1 MSEEVNLSEESN
13 NSENEANN
21 PENEA
26 NNSENEPL
34 DQKELLEDVAEI
46 RQMIHQQ
53 RFAECNPM
61 LFAIIKNCPNQQP
74 YIHRLVQ
81 GLLST
86 VIANLS
92 LFQRKKMSS
101 VMLGFLKQDAKA
113 IKEFEIP
120 ETTPETRAKLVSE
133 AISELDQFL
142 VDVEMDIRSELGV
155 FKDLKK
161 KGEEIDVK
169 EVKPTLEKF
178 VSREAMLFLNHD
190 LSKEEQDQASATLYQ
205 EWEECR
211 EKIFGRFVSS
221 GHWNDEERAE
231 VKDTIL
237 SPTVDSLTSQL
248 LVSAITL
255 SAATVFDMGK
265 FTLLYDIYRQTDD
278 DEVKVRA
285 LLGWLL
291 VSMNSSCYEQHPDF
305 LSFAEQLTE
314 DCKNDSDLLAEII
327 KAQKMLAVTVFSE
340 QKSIDYTNDIMSS
353 LSKRF
358 LGDLKNKVADLLE
371 ADEDMRNIF
380 GVEDDEETSD
390 EESPIR
396 SVDINTDEDGDPALN
411 VGVDSP
417 LSMDEMMDKGIDILL
432 PQFKMLRDQTEF
444 FTHLYNWFMPFYLKN
459 PHITEAL
466 GFVDEKRKFCKAFCS
481 TARSCPADAYSLA
494 NLIVSHPNEIPEN
507 IVDCYDDPEDEED
520 GSKPADEEEIV
531 NEFFKE
537 PEEHRAKR
545 IRINYIRN
553 LLRFSKFYKE
563 KDELF
568 TILDELD
575 DDKPAYA
582 VLAGPLFQDE
592 FFDKYRMA
600 IARYSFRREFPDMVD
615 VMLEG
620 VPCDTLEM
628 HFMKG
633 WVCMQ
638 KEDDHSLR
646 MAVDHFKEMLKM
658 QPDMKPVY
666 LQLGICY
673 RKLCQVD
680 EYLENFDKLMEF
692 KDSFSEEEL
701 FELKLEKLKF
711 IVMNNRLEEA
721 MPLAYELDYTHP
733 ESQMAG
739 ALLTQLLIKI
749 GGEHTEGNF
758 QKAHQRLDEYF
769 AEVNELFGSFEK
781 MKKSGK
787 DPKNMMMQA
796 MDLFFKMMKNDKA
809 AEAYNNYSLGLL
821 ALIEHQPKK
830 AVGPFFRAYAYY
842 EDKDQDVFFEVLR
855 EDYKWLKNYGCSFT
869 DIMIIYNQVVAEH
882 QQSQEE
888 LKKYADKSE

>member
-13 NSENEANN
+13 N
-21 PENEA
+21 PEEV
-26 NNSENEPL
+26 L
-34 DQKELLEDVAEI
+34 DQDELLEKIDEM
-46 RQMIHQQ
+46 RQLIHQQ
-53 RFAECNPM
+53 RFSECKPM
-61 LFAIIKNCPNQQP
+61 LVEVFTPFSSNKQYINRLLQSLLTSLFANM
-74 YIHRLVQ
+74 
-81 GLLST
+81 
-86 VIANLS
+86 S
-92 LFQRKKMSS
+92 LFQRKKIPDG
-101 VMLGFLKQDAKA
+101 VFGFPLQH
-113 IKEFEIP
+113 IKSFEELDIP
-120 ETTPETRAKLVSE
+120 EMTPETRAKYISS
-133 AISELDQFL
+133 AISGLDQL
-142 VDVEMDIRSELGV
+142 LEDIEMDIRSDQGV

-161 KGEEIDVK
+161 QGEAIDIK
-169 EVKPTLEKF
+169 EVKSTLEKF

-190 LSKEEQDQASATLYQ
+190 LSKEEQDQASARLYQ
-205 EWEECR
+205 EWEEYR

-221 GHWNDEERAE
+221 GHWTDEECAA

-291 VSMNSSCYEQHPDF
+291 VSTNCGYYEQQPDF
-305 LSFAEQLTE
+305 RSFAEQLTE
-314 DCKNDSDLLAEII
+314 DCKNDQDLLADII

-358 LGDLKNKVADLLE
+358 LGDLKNKVADLLD
-371 ADEDMRNIF
+371 ADEDMRNLFEID
-380 GVEDDEETSD
+380 EDEETLE

-396 SVDINTDEDGDPALN
+396 SVDINTDEDGVDNLN

-432 PQFKMLRDQTEF
+432 PQFKMLRDQTDF

-459 PHITEAL
+459 PHVTEAL

-494 NLIVSHPNEIPEN
+494 NLIISHPNEIPEN
-507 IVDCYDDPEDEED
+507 IVDCYDDPEDEGD
-520 GSKPADEEEIV
+520 GSEPADEEEIV

-537 PEEHRAKR
+537 PGEHRAKR

-553 LLRFSKFYKE
+553 LLRFSKFYKG

-600 IARYSFRREFPDMVD
+600 IARYSFRREFPDLVE

-646 MAVDHFKEMLKM
+646 MAVSHFKEMLKM
-658 QPDMKPVY
+658 QPDMKQVY

-673 RKLCQVD
+673 RNLIQVD

-701 FELKLEKLKF
+701 FELKLDKLKF
-711 IVMNNRLEEA
+711 IVMNNRFEEA

-733 ESQMAG
+733 ENQMAG

-749 GGEHTEGNF
+749 GGEHAEENF

-781 MKKSGK
+781 MKKEGK
-787 DPKNMMMQA
+787 DTKNMMMQA
-796 MDLFFKMMKNDKA
+796 MDLFFKMMKNDKL
-809 AEAYNNYSLGLL
+809 AEAYNNYSQGLL

-830 AVGPFFRAYAYY
+830 ALEPFFRAYAYY
-842 EDKDQDVFFEVLR
+842 VEKDENVFFEALK
-855 EDYKWLKNYGCSFT
+855 EDYKWLKNYGCSYT
-869 DIMIIYNQVVAEH
+869 DLMIIYNQVVAEH
-882 QQSQEE
+882 QQTEDE

>member
-13 NSENEANN
+13 N
-21 PENEA
+21 PEEV
-26 NNSENEPL
+26 L
-34 DQKELLEDVAEI
+34 DQDELLEKIDEM
-46 RQMIHQQ
+46 RQLIHQQ
-53 RFAECNPM
+53 RFTECKPLLVAVFTPLPSN
-61 LFAIIKNCPNQQP
+61 KQYVN
-74 YIHRLVQ
+74 RLLQ
-81 GLLST
+81 SLLT
-86 VIANLS
+86 ALAANMS
-92 LFQRKKMSS
+92 LFQRKKIPDG
-101 VMLGFLKQDAKA
+101 VFGFPLQH
-113 IKEFEIP
+113 IKSFEELDIP
-120 ETTPETRAKLVSE
+120 EMTPETRAKYISS
-133 AISELDQFL
+133 AISGLDQL
-142 VDVEMDIRSELGV
+142 LEDIEMDIRSDQGV

-161 KGEEIDVK
+161 QGEAIDIK

-190 LSKEEQDQASATLYQ
+190 LSKEEQDQASARLYQ
-205 EWEECR
+205 EWEEYR

-221 GHWNDEERAE
+221 GYWNDEERAV

-291 VSMNSSCYEQHPDF
+291 VSMNSSYCEQHPDF
-305 LSFAEQLTE
+305 RSFAEQLTE
-314 DCKNDSDLLAEII
+314 DCKNDQDLLADII

-358 LGDLKNKVADLLE
+358 LGDLKNKVADLLD
-371 ADEDMRNIF
+371 ADEDMRNLFEID
-380 GVEDDEETSD
+380 EDEDISE

-396 SVDINTDEDGDPALN
+396 SVDINTDEDGGDNLN
-411 VGVDSP
+411 VDVDSP

-432 PQFKMLRDQTEF
+432 PQFKMLRDQTDF

-459 PHITEAL
+459 PHVTEAL

-494 NLIVSHPNEIPEN
+494 NLIISHPNEIPEN
-507 IVDCYDDPEDEED
+507 IVDCYDDPEDEGD
-520 GSKPADEEEIV
+520 GSEPADEEEIV

-537 PEEHRAKR
+537 PGEHRAKR

-553 LLRFSKFYKE
+553 LLRFSKFYKG

-600 IARYSFRREFPDMVD
+600 IARYSFRREFPDMVE

-620 VPCDTLEM
+620 VLCDTLEM

-646 MAVDHFKEMLKM
+646 MAVSHFKEMLKM
-658 QPDMKPVY
+658 QPDMKQVY

-673 RKLCQVD
+673 RNLIQVD

-701 FELKLEKLKF
+701 FELKLDKLKF
-711 IVMNNRLEEA
+711 IVMNNRFEEA

-733 ESQMAG
+733 ENQMAG

-749 GGEHTEGNF
+749 GGEHAEENF

-781 MKKSGK
+781 MKKEGK
-787 DPKNMMMQA
+787 DTKNMMMQA
-796 MDLFFKMMKNDKA
+796 MDLFFKMMKNDKL
-809 AEAYNNYSLGLL
+809 AEAYNNYSQGLL

-830 AVGPFFRAYAYY
+830 AMGPFFRAYAYY
-842 EDKDQDVFFEVLR
+842 VEKDENVFFEALK
-855 EDYKWLKNYGCSFT
+855 EDYKWLKNYGCSYT
-869 DIMIIYNQVVAEH
+869 DLMIIYNQVVAEH
-882 QQSQEE
+882 QKSQEE

>member
-13 NSENEANN
+13 NPENEANN
-21 PENEA
+21 PEEV
-26 NNSENEPL
+26 L

-53 RFAECNPM
+53 RFAECNSM

-120 ETTPETRAKLVSE
+120 ETTPETREKLVSE

-142 VDVEMDIRSELGV
+142 VDVEMDIRSELGI

-161 KGEEIDVK
+161 QGEEIDIK

-221 GHWNDEERAE
+221 GYWNDEERDA

-340 QKSIDYTNDIMSS
+340 QKSIDYTNDIMAS
-353 LSKRF
+353 LSNRF
-358 LGDLKNKVADLLE
+358 LGNLKNKVADLLE

-380 GVEDDEETSD
+380 GVEDDEETSE

-466 GFVDEKRKFCKAFCS
+466 GFVEEKRKFCKAFCS

-507 IVDCYDDPEDEED
+507 IVDCYDDPEDEGD
-520 GSKPADEEEIV
+520 GSETADEEEIV

-711 IVMNNRLEEA
+711 IIMNNRLEEA

-749 GGEHTEGNF
+749 GGEHAEENF

-869 DIMIIYNQVVAEH
+869 DIMIIYNQIVAEH

>member
-13 NSENEANN
+13 N
-21 PENEA
+21 PEEDV
-26 NNSENEPL
+26 L
-34 DQKELLEDVAEI
+34 DQDFLLEKVDEM
-46 RQMIHQQ
+46 RDLIHQQ
-53 RFAECNPM
+53 RFTECKPK
-61 LFAIIKNCPNQQP
+61 LVAIFENCPNHKQ
-74 YIHRLVQ
+74 YMRRLMH
-81 GLLST
+81 GLLKT
-86 VIANLS
+86 VLANMS
-92 LFQRKKMSS
+92 LLQCKKLPDD
-101 VMLGFLKQDAKA
+101 MLGFLKLYVKPSEELD
-113 IKEFEIP
+113 IP
-120 ETTPETRAKLVSE
+120 EMTPEARTKFVFGAV
-133 AISELDQFL
+133 SELDQLL
-142 VDVEMDIRSELGV
+142 VDIEMDIRSDQGI

-161 KGEEIDVK
+161 QGEAIDIK

-190 LSKEEQDQASATLYQ
+190 LSKEEQDQASARLYQ
-205 EWEECR
+205 EWEEYR
-211 EKIFGRFVSS
+211 EKIFDRFVSS
-221 GHWNDEERAE
+221 GYWNNEERAV

-265 FTLLYDIYRQTDD
+265 FTLLYDIYRLADD

-291 VSMNSSCYEQHPDF
+291 VSTNCGSYEQQPDF
-305 LSFAEQLTE
+305 RSFAEQLTE
-314 DCKNDSDLLAEII
+314 DCKNDPDLLAEII

-340 QKSIDYTNDIMSS
+340 QKSIDYTNDIMAS

-358 LGDLKNKVADLLE
+358 LDDLRDKVADLLE

-380 GVEDDEETSD
+380 GIEDDEETS

-396 SVDINTDEDGDPALN
+396 SDDTNTDEDRIPNLDA
-411 VGVDSP
+411 DIESP

-520 GSKPADEEEIV
+520 GTESADEEEIV
-531 NEFFKE
+531 KEFFNE

-553 LLRFSKFYKE
+553 LMRFSKFYTA
-563 KDELF
+563 KDEIF
-568 TILDELD
+568 NIFDELD

-600 IARYSFRREFPDMVD
+600 IARYSFRREFPDLVE

-638 KEDDHSLR
+638 KGDNHSLR
-646 MAVDHFKEMLKM
+646 MAVDHFKKMLKIK
-658 QPDMKPVY
+658 PDMKQVY
-666 LQLGICY
+666 LQLGTCY
-673 RKLCQVD
+673 RNLIQVD

-701 FELKLEKLKF
+701 FELKLDKLKF
-711 IVMNNRLEEA
+711 IVMNNRFEEA

-733 ESQMAG
+733 ENQMAG

-749 GGEHTEGNF
+749 GGEHAEENF

-781 MKKSGK
+781 MKKAGK
-787 DPKNMMMQA
+787 DTKNMMMQA
-796 MDLFFKMMKNDKA
+796 MDLFFKMMKNDKL

-830 AVGPFFRAYAYY
+830 AMGPFFRVYAYY
-842 EDKDQDVFFEVLR
+842 VEKDENVFFEALK
-855 EDYKWLKNYGCSFT
+855 EDYKWLKNYGCSYT
-869 DIMIIYNQVVAEH
+869 DLMIIYNQVVAEH
-882 QQSQEE
+882 QKSQEE
-888 LKKYADKSE
+888 IKKYADKSE

>member
-13 NSENEANN
+13 N
-21 PENEA
+21 PEEVLA
-26 NNSENEPL
+26 
-34 DQKELLEDVAEI
+34 QKELLEDVVEI

-61 LFAIIKNCPNQQP
+61 LFAIIKNSPNHQP

-86 VIANLS
+86 VIASLS
-92 LFQRKKMSS
+92 LFQRKKISTE
-101 VMLGFLKQDAKA
+101 MLGFLELDAKA
-113 IKEFEIP
+113 VKEFKIP
-120 ETTPETRAKLVSE
+120 ETTPEGRAKLVSD

-142 VDVEMDIRSELGV
+142 VDIEMDIRSEQGI

-161 KGEEIDVK
+161 QGEAIDIK

-190 LSKEEQDQASATLYQ
+190 LSKEEQDQASARLYL
-205 EWEECR
+205 EWEEYR
-211 EKIFGRFVSS
+211 EKIFDRFVTA
-221 GHWNDEERAE
+221 GYWNDEERAV

-255 SAATVFDMGK
+255 SATTVFDMGK
-265 FTLLYDIYRQTDD
+265 FTLLYDIYRLADD

-291 VSMNSSCYEQHPDF
+291 VSTNCGCYEQHPDF
-305 LSFAEQLTE
+305 RSFAEQLTE
-314 DCKNDSDLLAEII
+314 DCKNDPDLLAEII

-340 QKSIDYTNDIMSS
+340 QKSIDYTNDIMAS

-358 LGDLKNKVADLLE
+358 LGDLKDKVADLLE

-380 GVEDDEETSD
+380 EIDEDEETS

-396 SVDINTDEDGDPALN
+396 SVDINTDEDGIDNLDA
-411 VGVDSP
+411 DIESP

-520 GSKPADEEEIV
+520 GSVSADEEEIV
-531 NEFFKE
+531 KEFFNE

-568 TILDELD
+568 NILDELD

-600 IARYSFRREFPDMVD
+600 IARYSFRREFPDLVE

-633 WVCMQ
+633 WVGMQ
-638 KEDDHSLR
+638 KGDNHGLC
-646 MAVDHFKEMLKM
+646 MAVDHFKKMLKIK
-658 QPDMKPVY
+658 PDMKQVY

-673 RKLCQVD
+673 RNLIQMD

-701 FELKLEKLKF
+701 FELKLDKLKF
-711 IVMNNRLEEA
+711 IVMNNRFEEA

-733 ESQMAG
+733 ENQMAG

-749 GGEHTEGNF
+749 GGEHAEENF

-781 MKKSGK
+781 MKKEGK
-787 DPKNMMMQA
+787 DTKNMMMQA
-796 MDLFFKMMKNDKA
+796 MDLFFKMMKNDKL

-830 AVGPFFRAYAYY
+830 AMGPFFRAYAYY
-842 EDKDQDVFFEVLR
+842 VEKDENVFFEALK
-855 EDYKWLKNYGCSFT
+855 EDYKWLKSYGCSYT
-869 DIMIIYNQVVAEH
+869 DLMIIYNQVVAEH
-882 QQSQEE
+882 QKSQEE
-888 LKKYADKSE
+888 IKKYADKSE

>member
-13 NSENEANN
+13 N
-21 PENEA
+21 PEEVLA
-26 NNSENEPL
+26 
-34 DQKELLEDVAEI
+34 QKELLEDVVEI

-61 LFAIIKNCPNQQP
+61 LFAIIKNSPNHLP

-86 VIANLS
+86 VIASLS
-92 LFQRKKMSS
+92 LFQRKKMSTE
-101 VMLGFLKQDAKA
+101 MLDFLKLDAKA
-113 IKEFEIP
+113 IKEFKIP
-120 ETTPETRAKLVSE
+120 ETTPEARAKLVSE

-142 VDVEMDIRSELGV
+142 VDIEMDIRSEQGI

-161 KGEEIDVK
+161 QGEAIDIK

-190 LSKEEQDQASATLYQ
+190 LSKEEQDQASVRLYQ
-205 EWEECR
+205 EWEEYR
-211 EKIFGRFVSS
+211 EKIFDRFVSS
-221 GHWNDEERAE
+221 GYWNDEERAA

-265 FTLLYDIYRQTDD
+265 FTLLYDIYRLADD

-291 VSMNSSCYEQHPDF
+291 VSTNCGCYEQHPDF
-305 LSFAEQLTE
+305 RSFAEQLTE

-340 QKSIDYTNDIMSS
+340 QKSIDYTNDIMAS

-358 LGDLKNKVADLLE
+358 LGDLKDKVADLLE

-380 GVEDDEETSD
+380 GIDEDEDTS

-396 SVDINTDEDGDPALN
+396 SVDINTDEDGIPNLD
-411 VGVDSP
+411 VDMDSP

-507 IVDCYDDPEDEED
+507 IVDCYDDPEDEGD
-520 GSKPADEEEIV
+520 GSEPADEEEIV

-537 PEEHRAKR
+537 PGEHRAKR

-553 LLRFSKFYKE
+553 LLRFSKFYTA
-563 KDELF
+563 KDEIF
-568 TILDELD
+568 NILDELD

-600 IARYSFRREFPDMVD
+600 IARYSFRREFPDLVE

-638 KEDDHSLR
+638 KGDNHCLC
-646 MAVDHFKEMLKM
+646 MAVDHFKKMLKIK
-658 QPDMKPVY
+658 PDMKQVY

-673 RKLCQVD
+673 RNLIQVD

-701 FELKLEKLKF
+701 FELKLDKLKF
-711 IVMNNRLEEA
+711 IVMNNRFEEA

-733 ESQMAG
+733 ENQMAG

-749 GGEHTEGNF
+749 GGEHAEENF

-781 MKKSGK
+781 MKKEGK
-787 DPKNMMMQA
+787 DTKNMMMQA
-796 MDLFFKMMKNDKA
+796 MDLFFKMMKNDKL

-830 AVGPFFRAYAYY
+830 AMGPFFRAYAYY
-842 EDKDQDVFFEVLR
+842 VEKDENVFFEALK
-855 EDYKWLKNYGCSFT
+855 EDYKWLKNYGCSYT
-869 DIMIIYNQVVAEH
+869 DLMIIYNQVVAEH
-882 QQSQEE
+882 QKSQEE
-888 LKKYADKSE
+888 IKKYADKSE

>member
-13 NSENEANN
+13 SQEEV
-21 PENEA
+21 
-26 NNSENEPL
+26 L
-34 DQKELLEDVAEI
+34 DQDFLLEKVDEM
-46 RQMIHQQ
+46 RDLIHQQ
-53 RFAECNPM
+53 RFAECKPM
-61 LFAIIKNCPNQQP
+61 LVAIFENCPNHKQ
-74 YIHRLVQ
+74 YMRRLMH
-81 GLLST
+81 GLLTT
-86 VIANLS
+86 VLANMS
-92 LFQRKKMSS
+92 LLQRKKLPDD
-101 VMLGFLKQDAKA
+101 MLGILKQYVKPSEELD
-113 IKEFEIP
+113 IP
-120 ETTPETRAKLVSE
+120 EMTPEARTKFVFGAV
-133 AISELDQFL
+133 SELDQL
-142 VDVEMDIRSELGV
+142 LEDIEMDIRSEQGI

-161 KGEEIDVK
+161 QGEAIDIK

-190 LSKEEQDQASATLYQ
+190 LSKEEQDQASARLYQ
-205 EWEECR
+205 EWEEYR
-211 EKIFGRFVSS
+211 EKIFDRFVTA
-221 GHWNDEERAE
+221 GYWNDEERAV

-265 FTLLYDIYRQTDD
+265 FTLLYDIYRLADD

-291 VSMNSSCYEQHPDF
+291 VSTNCGCYEQQPDF
-305 LSFAEQLTE
+305 RSFAEQLTE

-358 LGDLKNKVADLLE
+358 LGDLKNKVADLLD
-371 ADEDMRNIF
+371 ADEDMRNLFEID
-380 GVEDDEETSD
+380 EDEEISE

-396 SVDINTDEDGDPALN
+396 SVDINTDEDGVDNLN
-411 VGVDSP
+411 VDVDSP

-432 PQFKMLRDQTEF
+432 PQFKMLRDQTDF

-494 NLIVSHPNEIPEN
+494 NLIISHPNEIPEN
-507 IVDCYDDPEDEED
+507 IVDCYDDPEDEGD
-520 GSKPADEEEIV
+520 GSEPADEEEIV

-537 PEEHRAKR
+537 PGEHRAKR

-600 IARYSFRREFPDMVD
+600 IARYSFRREFPDLVE

-646 MAVDHFKEMLKM
+646 MAVDHFKKMLKIK
-658 QPDMKPVY
+658 PDMKQVY

-673 RKLCQVD
+673 RNLIQVD

-701 FELKLEKLKF
+701 FELKLDKLKF
-711 IVMNNRLEEA
+711 IVMNNRFEEA

-733 ESQMAG
+733 ENQMAG

-749 GGEHTEGNF
+749 GGEHAEENF

-769 AEVNELFGSFEK
+769 AEVNELFGSFDK

-787 DPKNMMMQA
+787 DTKNMMMQA
-796 MDLFFKMMKNDKA
+796 MDLFFKMMKNDKL

-830 AVGPFFRAYAYY
+830 AMGPFFRAYAYY
-842 EDKDQDVFFEVLR
+842 VEKDENVFFEALK
-855 EDYKWLKNYGCSFT
+855 EDYKWLKNYGCSYT
-869 DIMIIYNQVVAEH
+869 DLMIIYNQVVAEH
-882 QQSQEE
+882 QQTEDE

>member
-13 NSENEANN
+13 N
-21 PENEA
+21 PEEVLA
-26 NNSENEPL
+26 
-34 DQKELLEDVAEI
+34 QKELLEDVVEI

-61 LFAIIKNCPNQQP
+61 LFAIIKNSPNHQP

-86 VIANLS
+86 VIASLS
-92 LFQRKKMSS
+92 LFQRKKISTE
-101 VMLGFLKQDAKA
+101 MLGFLKLDAKA
-113 IKEFEIP
+113 VKEFKIP
-120 ETTPETRAKLVSE
+120 ETTPEGRAKLVSE

-142 VDVEMDIRSELGV
+142 VDIEMDIRSEQGI

-161 KGEEIDVK
+161 QGEAIDIK

-190 LSKEEQDQASATLYQ
+190 LSKEEQDQASARLYQ
-205 EWEECR
+205 EWEEYR
-211 EKIFGRFVSS
+211 EKIFDRFVSS
-221 GHWNDEERAE
+221 GYWNDEERAV

-265 FTLLYDIYRQTDD
+265 FTLLYDIYRLADD

-291 VSMNSSCYEQHPDF
+291 VSTNCGCYEQQPDF
-305 LSFAEQLTE
+305 RSFAEQLTE

-340 QKSIDYTNDIMSS
+340 QKSIDYTNDIMAS

-358 LGDLKNKVADLLE
+358 LGDLKDKVANLLE
-371 ADEDMRNIF
+371 ADEDMQNIF
-380 GVEDDEETSD
+380 GIEDDEETS

-396 SVDINTDEDGDPALN
+396 SVDINTDEDGIPNLD
-411 VGVDSP
+411 VDMDSP

-432 PQFKMLRDQTEF
+432 PQFKMLRDQTDF

-507 IVDCYDDPEDEED
+507 IVDCYDDPEDEGD
-520 GSKPADEEEIV
+520 GSEPADEEEIV

-537 PEEHRAKR
+537 PGEHRAKR

-553 LLRFSKFYKE
+553 LLRFSKFYTA
-563 KDELF
+563 KDEIF
-568 TILDELD
+568 NILDELD

-600 IARYSFRREFPDMVD
+600 IARYSFRREFPDLVE

-638 KEDDHSLR
+638 KGDNHSLC
-646 MAVDHFKEMLKM
+646 MAVDHFKKMLKIK
-658 QPDMKPVY
+658 PDMKQVY

-673 RKLCQVD
+673 RNLIQVD

-701 FELKLEKLKF
+701 FELKLDKLKF
-711 IVMNNRLEEA
+711 IVMNNRFEEA

-733 ESQMAG
+733 ENQMAG

-749 GGEHTEGNF
+749 GGEHAEENF

-769 AEVNELFGSFEK
+769 AEANELFGSFEK
-781 MKKSGK
+781 MKKEGK
-787 DPKNMMMQA
+787 DTKNMMMQA
-796 MDLFFKMMKNDKA
+796 MDLFFKMMKNDKL

-830 AVGPFFRAYAYY
+830 AMGPFFRAYAYY
-842 EDKDQDVFFEVLR
+842 VEKDENVFFEALK
-855 EDYKWLKNYGCSFT
+855 EDYKWLKNYGCSYT
-869 DIMIIYNQVVAEH
+869 DLMIIYNQVVAEH
-882 QQSQEE
+882 QKSQEE
-888 LKKYADKSE
+888 IKKYADKSE

>member
-13 NSENEANN
+13 N
-21 PENEA
+21 PEEV
-26 NNSENEPL
+26 L
-34 DQKELLEDVAEI
+34 DQDELLEKIDEM
-46 RQMIHQQ
+46 RQLIHQQ
-53 RFAECNPM
+53 RFTECKPLLVAVFTPLPSN
-61 LFAIIKNCPNQQP
+61 KQYVN
-74 YIHRLVQ
+74 RLLQ
-81 GLLST
+81 SLLT
-86 VIANLS
+86 ALAANMS
-92 LFQRKKMSS
+92 LFQRKKIPDG
-101 VMLGFLKQDAKA
+101 VFGFPLQH
-113 IKEFEIP
+113 IKSFEELDIP
-120 ETTPETRAKLVSE
+120 ETTPETRATLVSE

-142 VDVEMDIRSELGV
+142 VDIEMDIRSDQGV

-161 KGEEIDVK
+161 QGEAIDIK

-190 LSKEEQDQASATLYQ
+190 LSKEEQDQASARLYQ
-205 EWEECR
+205 EWEEYR

-221 GHWNDEERAE
+221 GHWTDEECAA

-291 VSMNSSCYEQHPDF
+291 VSMNSSYCEQHPDF
-305 LSFAEQLTE
+305 RSFAEQLTE
-314 DCKNDSDLLAEII
+314 DCKNDSDLLADII

-358 LGDLKNKVADLLE
+358 LGDLKNKVADLLD
-371 ADEDMRNIF
+371 ADEDMRNLFEID
-380 GVEDDEETSD
+380 EDEETSE

-396 SVDINTDEDGDPALN
+396 SVDINTDEDGVDNLN

-432 PQFKMLRDQTEF
+432 PQFKMLRDQTDF

-459 PHITEAL
+459 PHVTEAL

-494 NLIVSHPNEIPEN
+494 NLIISHPNEIPEN
-507 IVDCYDDPEDEED
+507 IVDCYDDPEDEGD
-520 GSKPADEEEIV
+520 GSEPADEEEIV

-537 PEEHRAKR
+537 PGEHRAKR

-553 LLRFSKFYKE
+553 LLRFSKFYKG

-600 IARYSFRREFPDMVD
+600 IARYSFRREFPDMVE

-646 MAVDHFKEMLKM
+646 MAVSHFKEMLKM
-658 QPDMKPVY
+658 QPDMKQVY

-673 RKLCQVD
+673 RNLIQVD

-701 FELKLEKLKF
+701 FELKLDKLKF
-711 IVMNNRLEEA
+711 IVMNNRFEEA

-733 ESQMAG
+733 ENQMAG

-749 GGEHTEGNF
+749 GGEHAEENF

-769 AEVNELFGSFEK
+769 AEANELFGSFEK
-781 MKKSGK
+781 MKKEGK
-787 DPKNMMMQA
+787 DTKNMMMQA

-830 AVGPFFRAYAYY
+830 ALEPFFRAYAYY
-842 EDKDQDVFFEVLR
+842 VEKDENVFFEALK
-855 EDYKWLKNYGCSFT
+855 EDYKWLKNYGCSYT
-869 DIMIIYNQVVAEH
+869 DLMIIYNQVVAEH
-882 QQSQEE
+882 QQTEDE

>member
-13 NSENEANN
+13 N
-21 PENEA
+21 PEKI
-26 NNSENEPL
+26 L
-34 DQKELLEDVAEI
+34 DQDELLEKIDEMRELI
-46 RQMIHQQ
+46 QQQ
-53 RFAECNPM
+53 RFTECKPLLVAVITPLPSN
-61 LFAIIKNCPNQQP
+61 KP
-74 YIHRLVQ
+74 YVNRLLQSFLTALV
-81 GLLST
+81 
-86 VIANLS
+86 ANMS
-92 LFQRKKMSS
+92 LFQRKKIPDG
-101 VMLGFLKQDAKA
+101 VFGFPIQHNKS
-113 IKEFEIP
+113 FEELDIP
-120 ETTPETRAKLVSE
+120 EMTPETRAKYISSV
-133 AISELDQFL
+133 ISELDQL
-142 VDVEMDIRSELGV
+142 LEDIEMDIRSEQGI

-161 KGEEIDVK
+161 QGEAIDIK

-190 LSKEEQDQASATLYQ
+190 LSKEEQDQASARLYQ
-205 EWEECR
+205 EWEEYR
-211 EKIFGRFVSS
+211 EKIFDRFVSS
-221 GHWNDEERAE
+221 GYWNDEERAV

-265 FTLLYDIYRQTDD
+265 FTLLYDIYRLADD

-291 VSMNSSCYEQHPDF
+291 VSTNCGCYEQQPDF
-305 LSFAEQLTE
+305 RSFAEQLTE

-340 QKSIDYTNDIMSS
+340 QKSIDYTNDIMAS

-358 LGDLKNKVADLLE
+358 LGDLKDKVANLLE
-371 ADEDMRNIF
+371 ADEDMQNIF
-380 GVEDDEETSD
+380 GIEDDEETS

-396 SVDINTDEDGDPALN
+396 SVDINTDEDGIPNLD
-411 VGVDSP
+411 VDMDSP

-459 PHITEAL
+459 PHVTEAL

-507 IVDCYDDPEDEED
+507 IVDCYDDPEDEGD
-520 GSKPADEEEIV
+520 GSEPADEEEIV

-537 PEEHRAKR
+537 PGEHRAKR

-553 LLRFSKFYKE
+553 LLRFSKFYTA
-563 KDELF
+563 KDEIF
-568 TILDELD
+568 NILDELD

-600 IARYSFRREFPDMVD
+600 IARYSFRREFPDLVE

-638 KEDDHSLR
+638 KGDDHSLC
-646 MAVDHFKEMLKM
+646 MAVDHFKKMLKIK
-658 QPDMKPVY
+658 PDMKQVY

-673 RKLCQVD
+673 RNLIQVD

-701 FELKLEKLKF
+701 FKLKLDKLKF
-711 IVMNNRLEEA
+711 IVMNNRFEEA

-733 ESQMAG
+733 ENQMAG

-749 GGEHTEGNF
+749 GGEHAEENF

-769 AEVNELFGSFEK
+769 AEANELFGSFEK
-781 MKKSGK
+781 MKKEGK
-787 DPKNMMMQA
+787 DTKNMMMQA

-830 AVGPFFRAYAYY
+830 AMGPFFRAYAYY
-842 EDKDQDVFFEVLR
+842 VEKDENVFFEALK
-855 EDYKWLKNYGCSFT
+855 EDYKWLKDYGCSYT
-869 DIMIIYNQVVAEH
+869 DLMIIYNQVVAEH
-882 QQSQEE
+882 QKSQEE
-888 LKKYADKSE
+888 IKKYADKSE

>member
-13 NSENEANN
+13 N
-21 PENEA
+21 PEEVLA
-26 NNSENEPL
+26 
-34 DQKELLEDVAEI
+34 QKELLEDVVEI

-61 LFAIIKNCPNQQP
+61 LFAIIKNSPDHLP

-86 VIANLS
+86 VIASLS
-92 LFQRKKMSS
+92 LFQRKKMSTE
-101 VMLGFLKQDAKA
+101 MLDFLKLDAKA
-113 IKEFEIP
+113 IKEFKIP
-120 ETTPETRAKLVSE
+120 ETTPEARAKLVSE

-142 VDVEMDIRSELGV
+142 VDIEMDIRSEQGI

-161 KGEEIDVK
+161 QGEAIDIK

-190 LSKEEQDQASATLYQ
+190 LSKEEQDQASARLYQ
-205 EWEECR
+205 EWEEYR
-211 EKIFGRFVSS
+211 EKIFDRFVSS
-221 GHWNDEERAE
+221 GYWNDEERAV

-265 FTLLYDIYRQTDD
+265 FTLLFDIYRQADD

-291 VSMNSSCYEQHPDF
+291 VSTNCGCYEQQPDF
-305 LSFAEQLTE
+305 RSFAEQLTE

-340 QKSIDYTNDIMSS
+340 QKSIDYTNDIMAS

-358 LGDLKNKVADLLE
+358 LGDLKDKVADLLE

-380 GVEDDEETSD
+380 EIDEDEETS

-396 SVDINTDEDGDPALN
+396 SVDINTDEDGIDNLDA
-411 VGVDSP
+411 DIESP

-507 IVDCYDDPEDEED
+507 IVDCYDDPEDEGD
-520 GSKPADEEEIV
+520 GSETADEEEIV

-646 MAVDHFKEMLKM
+646 MAVDHFKKMLKM
-658 QPDMKPVY
+658 QPGMKPVY

-749 GGEHTEGNF
+749 GGEHAEENF

-769 AEVNELFGSFEK
+769 AEMNELFGSFEK

-869 DIMIIYNQVVAEH
+869 DIMIIYNQIVAEH

>member
-13 NSENEANN
+13 N
-21 PENEA
+21 PEEDV
-26 NNSENEPL
+26 L
-34 DQKELLEDVAEI
+34 DQDFLLEKVDEM
-46 RQMIHQQ
+46 RDLIHQQ
-53 RFAECNPM
+53 RFTECKPI
-61 LFAIIKNCPNQQP
+61 LVAIFENCPNHKQ
-74 YIHRLVQ
+74 YMRRLMH
-81 GLLST
+81 GLLKT
-86 VIANLS
+86 VLANMS
-92 LFQRKKMSS
+92 LLQCKKLPDD
-101 VMLGFLKQDAKA
+101 MLGFLKQYVKPSEELD
-113 IKEFEIP
+113 IP
-120 ETTPETRAKLVSE
+120 EMTPEARTKFVFGAV
-133 AISELDQFL
+133 SELDQLL
-142 VDVEMDIRSELGV
+142 VDIEMDIRSDQGI

-161 KGEEIDVK
+161 QGEAIDIK

-190 LSKEEQDQASATLYQ
+190 LSKEEQDQASARLYQ
-205 EWEECR
+205 EWEEYR
-211 EKIFGRFVSS
+211 EKIFDRFVSS
-221 GHWNDEERAE
+221 GYWNNEERAV

-265 FTLLYDIYRQTDD
+265 FTLLYDIYRLADD

-291 VSMNSSCYEQHPDF
+291 VSTNCGSYEQQPDF
-305 LSFAEQLTE
+305 RSFADQLTE
-314 DCKNDSDLLAEII
+314 DCKNDPDLLAEII

-340 QKSIDYTNDIMSS
+340 QKSIDYTNDIMAS

-358 LGDLKNKVADLLE
+358 LDDLRDKVADLLE

-380 GVEDDEETSD
+380 GIEDDEETS

-396 SVDINTDEDGDPALN
+396 SDDTNTDEDRIPNLDA
-411 VGVDSP
+411 DIESP

-494 NLIVSHPNEIPEN
+494 NLIVSHSNEIPEN

-520 GSKPADEEEIV
+520 GSESADEEEIV
-531 NEFFKE
+531 KEFFNE

-553 LLRFSKFYKE
+553 LMRFSKFYTA
-563 KDELF
+563 KDEIF
-568 TILDELD
+568 NIFDELD

-600 IARYSFRREFPDMVD
+600 IARYSFRREFPDLVE

-638 KEDDHSLR
+638 KGDNHSLR
-646 MAVDHFKEMLKM
+646 MAVDYFKKMLKIK
-658 QPDMKPVY
+658 PDMKQVY
-666 LQLGICY
+666 LQLGTCY
-673 RKLCQVD
+673 RNLIQVD

-701 FELKLEKLKF
+701 FELKLDKLKF
-711 IVMNNRLEEA
+711 IVMNNRFEEA

-733 ESQMAG
+733 ENQMAG

-749 GGEHTEGNF
+749 GGEHAEENF

-781 MKKSGK
+781 MKKAGK
-787 DPKNMMMQA
+787 DTKNMMMQA
-796 MDLFFKMMKNDKA
+796 MDLFFKMMKNDKL

-830 AVGPFFRAYAYY
+830 AMGPFFRVYAYY
-842 EDKDQDVFFEVLR
+842 VEKDENVFFEALK
-855 EDYKWLKNYGCSFT
+855 EDYKWLKNYGCSYT
-869 DIMIIYNQVVAEH
+869 DLMIIYNQVVAEH
-882 QQSQEE
+882 QKSQEE
-888 LKKYADKSE
+888 IKKYADKSE

>member
-1 MSEEVNLSEESN
+1 MSEKVNLSEESN
-13 NSENEANN
+13 SQEEV
-21 PENEA
+21 
-26 NNSENEPL
+26 L
-34 DQKELLEDVAEI
+34 DQDELLEKIDEM
-46 RQMIHQQ
+46 RQLIHQQ
-53 RFAECNPM
+53 RFTECKPM
-61 LFAIIKNCPNQQP
+61 LVEVFTHFSSNKQYINRLMQSLLTSLFANM
-74 YIHRLVQ
+74 
-81 GLLST
+81 
-86 VIANLS
+86 S
-92 LFQRKKMSS
+92 LFQRKKIPDG
-101 VMLGFLKQDAKA
+101 VFGFPIQHNKS
-113 IKEFEIP
+113 FEELDIP
-120 ETTPETRAKLVSE
+120 EMTPETRAKY
-133 AISELDQFL
+133 ISSTISGLDQLL
-142 VDVEMDIRSELGV
+142 VDIEMDIRSDQGV

-161 KGEEIDVK
+161 LGEEIDIK
-169 EVKPTLEKF
+169 EVKSTLEKF

-190 LSKEEQDQASATLYQ
+190 LSKEEQDQASARLYQ

-221 GHWNDEERAE
+221 GYWNDEERAA

-291 VSMNSSCYEQHPDF
+291 VSTNCGCYEQHPDF
-305 LSFAEQLTE
+305 RSFAEQLTE

-358 LGDLKNKVADLLE
+358 LGDLKNKVADLLD
-371 ADEDMRNIF
+371 ADEDMRNLF
-380 GVEDDEETSD
+380 GIDEDEETSE

-396 SVDINTDEDGDPALN
+396 SVDINTDEDGVDNLN
-411 VGVDSP
+411 VDVDSP

-432 PQFKMLRDQTEF
+432 PQFKMLRDQTDF

-459 PHITEAL
+459 PHVTEAL

-494 NLIVSHPNEIPEN
+494 NLIISHPNEIPEN
-507 IVDCYDDPEDEED
+507 IVDCYDDPEDEGD
-520 GSKPADEEEIV
+520 GSEPADEEEIV

-537 PEEHRAKR
+537 PGEHRAKR

-600 IARYSFRREFPDMVD
+600 IARYSFRREFPDMVE

-638 KEDDHSLR
+638 KGDDHSLR
-646 MAVDHFKEMLKM
+646 MAVDHFKKMLKIK
-658 QPDMKPVY
+658 PDMKQVY

-673 RKLCQVD
+673 RNLIQVD

-701 FELKLEKLKF
+701 FELKLDKLKF
-711 IVMNNRLEEA
+711 IVMNNRFEEA

-733 ESQMAG
+733 ENQMAG

-749 GGEHTEGNF
+749 GGEHAEENF

-769 AEVNELFGSFEK
+769 AEVNELFGSFDK

-787 DPKNMMMQA
+787 DTKNMMMQA

-830 AVGPFFRAYAYY
+830 ALEPFFRAYAYY
-842 EDKDQDVFFEVLR
+842 VEKDENVFFEALK
-855 EDYKWLKNYGCSFT
+855 EDYKWLKNYGCSYT
-869 DIMIIYNQVVAEH
+869 DLMIVYNQVVAEH
-882 QQSQEE
+882 QQTEDE

>member
-13 NSENEANN
+13 N
-21 PENEA
+21 PEEV
-26 NNSENEPL
+26 L
-34 DQKELLEDVAEI
+34 DQDELLEKIDEM
-46 RQMIHQQ
+46 RQLIHQQ
-53 RFAECNPM
+53 RFTECKPLLVAVFTPLPSN
-61 LFAIIKNCPNQQP
+61 KQYVN
-74 YIHRLVQ
+74 RLLQ
-81 GLLST
+81 SLLT
-86 VIANLS
+86 ALAANMS
-92 LFQRKKMSS
+92 LFQRKKIPDG
-101 VMLGFLKQDAKA
+101 VFGFPLQH
-113 IKEFEIP
+113 IKSFEELDIP
-120 ETTPETRAKLVSE
+120 EMTPETRAKYISS
-133 AISELDQFL
+133 AISGLDQL
-142 VDVEMDIRSELGV
+142 LEDIEMDIRSDQGV

-161 KGEEIDVK
+161 QGEAIDIK

-190 LSKEEQDQASATLYQ
+190 LSKEEQDQASARLYQ
-205 EWEECR
+205 EWEEYR

-221 GHWNDEERAE
+221 GYWNDEERAV

-291 VSMNSSCYEQHPDF
+291 VSTNCGCYEQQPDF
-305 LSFAEQLTE
+305 RSFAEQLTE
-314 DCKNDSDLLAEII
+314 DCKNDPDLLAEII

-358 LGDLKNKVADLLE
+358 LGDLRDKVADLLE

-380 GVEDDEETSD
+380 EIDEDEETSE

-396 SVDINTDEDGDPALN
+396 SVDINTDEDGVDNLN

-459 PHITEAL
+459 PHVTEAL

-494 NLIVSHPNEIPEN
+494 NLIISHPNEIPEN
-507 IVDCYDDPEDEED
+507 IVDCYDDPEDEGD
-520 GSKPADEEEIV
+520 GSEPADEEEIV
-531 NEFFKE
+531 DEFFKE
-537 PEEHRAKR
+537 PGEHRAKR

-553 LLRFSKFYKE
+553 LLRFSKFYKG

-600 IARYSFRREFPDMVD
+600 IARYSFRREFPDLVE

-638 KEDDHSLR
+638 KEDDHSLC
-646 MAVDHFKEMLKM
+646 MAVDHFKKMLKIK
-658 QPDMKPVY
+658 PDMKQVY

-673 RKLCQVD
+673 RNLIQVD

-701 FELKLEKLKF
+701 FKLKLDKLKF
-711 IVMNNRLEEA
+711 IVMNNRFEEA

-733 ESQMAG
+733 ENQMAG

-749 GGEHTEGNF
+749 GGEHAEENF

-769 AEVNELFGSFEK
+769 AEANELFGSFEK
-781 MKKSGK
+781 MKKEGK
-787 DPKNMMMQA
+787 DTKNMMMQA

-830 AVGPFFRAYAYY
+830 AMGPFFRAYAYY
-842 EDKDQDVFFEVLR
+842 VEKDENVFFEALK
-855 EDYKWLKNYGCSFT
+855 EDYKWLKNYGCSYT
-869 DIMIIYNQVVAEH
+869 DLMIIYNQVVAEH
-882 QQSQEE
+882 QKSQEE
-888 LKKYADKSE
+888 IKKYADKSE

>member
-13 NSENEANN
+13 N
-21 PENEA
+21 PEEVLA
-26 NNSENEPL
+26 
-34 DQKELLEDVAEI
+34 QKELLEDVVEI

-61 LFAIIKNCPNQQP
+61 LFAIIKNSPNHQP

-86 VIANLS
+86 VIASLS
-92 LFQRKKMSS
+92 LFQRKKISTE
-101 VMLGFLKQDAKA
+101 MLGFLKLDAKA
-113 IKEFEIP
+113 VKEFKIP
-120 ETTPETRAKLVSE
+120 ETTPEGRAKLVSD

-142 VDVEMDIRSELGV
+142 VDIEMDIRSEQGI

-161 KGEEIDVK
+161 QGEAIDIK

-190 LSKEEQDQASATLYQ
+190 LSKEEQDQASACLYQ
-205 EWEECR
+205 EWEEYR
-211 EKIFGRFVSS
+211 EKIFDRFVTA
-221 GHWNDEERAE
+221 GYWNDEERAV

-265 FTLLYDIYRQTDD
+265 FTLLYDIYRLADD

-291 VSMNSSCYEQHPDF
+291 VSTNCGCYEQHPDF
-305 LSFAEQLTE
+305 RSFAEQLTE
-314 DCKNDSDLLAEII
+314 DCKNDPDLLAEII

-340 QKSIDYTNDIMSS
+340 QKSIDYTNDIMAS

-358 LGDLKNKVADLLE
+358 LGDLKDKVADLLE

-380 GVEDDEETSD
+380 EIDEDEETS

-396 SVDINTDEDGDPALN
+396 SVDINTDEDGIDNLDA
-411 VGVDSP
+411 DIESP

-520 GSKPADEEEIV
+520 GSVSADEEEIV
-531 NEFFKE
+531 KEFFNE

-600 IARYSFRREFPDMVD
+600 IARYSFRREFPDLVE

-638 KEDDHSLR
+638 KGDNHSLR
-646 MAVDHFKEMLKM
+646 MAVDHFKKMLKIK
-658 QPDMKPVY
+658 PDMKQVY

-673 RKLCQVD
+673 RNLIQMD

-701 FELKLEKLKF
+701 FELKLDKLKF
-711 IVMNNRLEEA
+711 IVMNNRFEEA

-733 ESQMAG
+733 ENQMAG

-749 GGEHTEGNF
+749 GGEHAEENF

-781 MKKSGK
+781 MKKEGK
-787 DPKNMMMQA
+787 DTKNMMMQA
-796 MDLFFKMMKNDKA
+796 MDLFFKMMKNDKL

-830 AVGPFFRAYAYY
+830 AMGPFFRAYAYY
-842 EDKDQDVFFEVLR
+842 VEKDENVFFEALK
-855 EDYKWLKNYGCSFT
+855 EDYKWLKSYGCSYT
-869 DIMIIYNQVVAEH
+869 DLMIIYNQVVAEH
-882 QQSQEE
+882 QKSQEE
-888 LKKYADKSE
+888 IKKYADKSE

>member
-13 NSENEANN
+13 N
-21 PENEA
+21 PEEVLA
-26 NNSENEPL
+26 
-34 DQKELLEDVAEI
+34 QKELLEDVVEI

-61 LFAIIKNCPNQQP
+61 LFAIIKNSPNHQP

-86 VIANLS
+86 VIASLS
-92 LFQRKKMSS
+92 LFQRKKISTE
-101 VMLGFLKQDAKA
+101 MLGFLKLDAKA
-113 IKEFEIP
+113 VKEFKIP
-120 ETTPETRAKLVSE
+120 ETTPEGRAKLVSD

-142 VDVEMDIRSELGV
+142 VDIEMDIRSEQGI

-161 KGEEIDVK
+161 QGEAIDIK

-190 LSKEEQDQASATLYQ
+190 LSKEEQDQASARLYQ
-205 EWEECR
+205 EWEEYR
-211 EKIFGRFVSS
+211 EKIFDRFVTA
-221 GHWNDEERAE
+221 GYWNDEERAV

-265 FTLLYDIYRQTDD
+265 FTLLYDIYRLADD

-291 VSMNSSCYEQHPDF
+291 VSTNCGCYEQHPDF
-305 LSFAEQLTE
+305 RSFAEQLTE
-314 DCKNDSDLLAEII
+314 DCKNDPDLLAEII

-340 QKSIDYTNDIMSS
+340 QKSIDYTNDIMAS

-358 LGDLKNKVADLLE
+358 LGDLKDKVADLLE

-380 GVEDDEETSD
+380 EIDEDEETS

-396 SVDINTDEDGDPALN
+396 SVDINTDEDGIDNLDA
-411 VGVDSP
+411 DIESP

-520 GSKPADEEEIV
+520 GSVSADEEEIV
-531 NEFFKE
+531 KEFFNE

-563 KDELF
+563 KDEIF

-600 IARYSFRREFPDMVD
+600 IARYSFRREFPDLVE

-638 KEDDHSLR
+638 KGDNHSLC
-646 MAVDHFKEMLKM
+646 MAVDHFKKMLKIK
-658 QPDMKPVY
+658 PDMKQVY

-673 RKLCQVD
+673 RNLIQVD

-701 FELKLEKLKF
+701 FELKLDKLKF
-711 IVMNNRLEEA
+711 IVMNNRFEEA

-733 ESQMAG
+733 ENQMAG

-749 GGEHTEGNF
+749 GGEHAEENF

-781 MKKSGK
+781 MKKEGK
-787 DPKNMMMQA
+787 DTKNMMMQA
-796 MDLFFKMMKNDKA
+796 MDLFFKMMKNDKL

-830 AVGPFFRAYAYY
+830 AMGPFFRAYAYY
-842 EDKDQDVFFEVLR
+842 VEKDENVFFEALK
-855 EDYKWLKNYGCSFT
+855 EDYKWLKNYGCSYT
-869 DIMIIYNQVVAEH
+869 DLMIIYNQVVAEH
-882 QQSQEE
+882 QKSQEE
-888 LKKYADKSE
+888 IKKYADKSE

>member
-13 NSENEANN
+13 N
-21 PENEA
+21 PEEVLA
-26 NNSENEPL
+26 
-34 DQKELLEDVAEI
+34 QKELLEDVVEI

-61 LFAIIKNCPNQQP
+61 LFAIVKNSPNHQP

-86 VIANLS
+86 VIASLS
-92 LFQRKKMSS
+92 LFQRKKISTE
-101 VMLGFLKQDAKA
+101 MLGFLKLDAKA
-113 IKEFEIP
+113 VKEFKIP
-120 ETTPETRAKLVSE
+120 ETTPEGRAKLVSE

-142 VDVEMDIRSELGV
+142 VDIEMDIRSEQGI

-161 KGEEIDVK
+161 LGEEIDIK

-190 LSKEEQDQASATLYQ
+190 LSKEEQDQASARLYQ
-205 EWEECR
+205 EWEEYR
-211 EKIFGRFVSS
+211 EKIFDRFVSS
-221 GHWNDEERAE
+221 GYWNDEERAV

-265 FTLLYDIYRQTDD
+265 FTLLYDIYRLADD

-291 VSMNSSCYEQHPDF
+291 VSTNCGCYEQQPDF
-305 LSFAEQLTE
+305 RSFAEQLTE

-340 QKSIDYTNDIMSS
+340 QKSIDYTNDIMAS

-358 LGDLKNKVADLLE
+358 LGDLKDKVANLLE
-371 ADEDMRNIF
+371 ADEDMQNIF
-380 GVEDDEETSD
+380 GIEDDEETS

-396 SVDINTDEDGDPALN
+396 SVDINTDEDGIPNLD
-411 VGVDSP
+411 VDMDSP

-507 IVDCYDDPEDEED
+507 IVDCYDDPEDEGD
-520 GSKPADEEEIV
+520 GSEPADEEEIV

-537 PEEHRAKR
+537 PGEHRAKR

-553 LLRFSKFYKE
+553 LLRFSKFYTA
-563 KDELF
+563 KDEIF
-568 TILDELD
+568 NILDELD

-600 IARYSFRREFPDMVD
+600 IARYSFRREFPDLVE

-638 KEDDHSLR
+638 KGDNHSLR
-646 MAVDHFKEMLKM
+646 MAVDHFKKMLKIK
-658 QPDMKPVY
+658 PDMKQVY

-673 RKLCQVD
+673 RNLIQVD

-701 FELKLEKLKF
+701 FELKLDKLKF
-711 IVMNNRLEEA
+711 IVMNNRFEEA

-733 ESQMAG
+733 ENQMAG

-749 GGEHTEGNF
+749 GGEHAEENF

-769 AEVNELFGSFEK
+769 AEANELFGSFEK
-781 MKKSGK
+781 MKKEGK
-787 DPKNMMMQA
+787 DTKNMMMQA

-830 AVGPFFRAYAYY
+830 AMGPFFRAYAYY
-842 EDKDQDVFFEVLR
+842 VEKDENVFFEALK
-855 EDYKWLKNYGCSFT
+855 EDYKWLKNYGCSYT
-869 DIMIIYNQVVAEH
+869 DLMIIYNQVVAEH
-882 QQSQEE
+882 QKSQEE
-888 LKKYADKSE
+888 IKKYADKSE

>member
-13 NSENEANN
+13 N
-21 PENEA
+21 PEEDV
-26 NNSENEPL
+26 L
-34 DQKELLEDVAEI
+34 DQDFLLEKIDEM
-46 RQMIHQQ
+46 RQLIHQQ
-53 RFAECNPM
+53 RFAECKPM
-61 LFAIIKNCPNQQP
+61 LVAIFENCPNHKQ
-74 YIHRLVQ
+74 YMRRLMH
-81 GLLST
+81 GLLTT
-86 VIANLS
+86 VLANMS
-92 LFQRKKMSS
+92 LLQRKKLPDD
-101 VMLGFLKQDAKA
+101 MLGILKQYVKPSEELD
-113 IKEFEIP
+113 IP
-120 ETTPETRAKLVSE
+120 EMTPEARTKFVFGAV
-133 AISELDQFL
+133 SELDQLL
-142 VDVEMDIRSELGV
+142 VDIEMDIRSEQGI

-161 KGEEIDVK
+161 QGEAIDIK
-169 EVKPTLEKF
+169 EVKSTLEKF

-190 LSKEEQDQASATLYQ
+190 LSKEEQDQASARLYQ

-221 GHWNDEERAE
+221 GYWNDEERAA

-291 VSMNSSCYEQHPDF
+291 VSTNCGCYEQQLDF
-305 LSFAEQLTE
+305 RSFAEQLTE

-340 QKSIDYTNDIMSS
+340 QKSIDYTNDIMAS

-358 LGDLKNKVADLLE
+358 LGDLKNKVADLLD
-371 ADEDMRNIF
+371 ADEDMRNLF
-380 GVEDDEETSD
+380 GIDEDEETSE

-396 SVDINTDEDGDPALN
+396 SVDINTDEDGVDNLN
-411 VGVDSP
+411 VDVDSP

-432 PQFKMLRDQTEF
+432 PQFKMLRDQTDF

-459 PHITEAL
+459 PHVTEAL

-494 NLIVSHPNEIPEN
+494 NLIISHPNEIPEN
-507 IVDCYDDPEDEED
+507 IVDCYDDPEDEGD
-520 GSKPADEEEIV
+520 GSEPADEEEIV

-537 PEEHRAKR
+537 PGEHRAKR

-600 IARYSFRREFPDMVD
+600 IARYSFRREFPDMVE

-646 MAVDHFKEMLKM
+646 MAVNHFKKMLKIK
-658 QPDMKPVY
+658 PDMKQVY

-673 RKLCQVD
+673 RNLIQVD

-701 FELKLEKLKF
+701 FELKLDKLKF
-711 IVMNNRLEEA
+711 IVMNNRFEEA

-733 ESQMAG
+733 ENQMAG

-749 GGEHTEGNF
+749 GGEHAEENF

-769 AEVNELFGSFEK
+769 AEVNELFGSFDK

-787 DPKNMMMQA
+787 DTKNMMMQA
-796 MDLFFKMMKNDKA
+796 MDLFFKMMKNDKL
-809 AEAYNNYSLGLL
+809 AEAYNNYSQGLL

-830 AVGPFFRAYAYY
+830 ALEPFFRAYAYY
-842 EDKDQDVFFEVLR
+842 VEKDENVFFEALK
-855 EDYKWLKNYGCSFT
+855 EDYKWLKNYGCSYT
-869 DIMIIYNQVVAEH
+869 DLMIIYNQVVAEH
-882 QQSQEE
+882 QQTEDE

>member
-13 NSENEANN
+13 SQEEVLA
-21 PENEA
+21 
-26 NNSENEPL
+26 
-34 DQKELLEDVAEI
+34 QKELLEDVVEI

-61 LFAIIKNCPNQQP
+61 LFAIVKNSPNHQP

-86 VIANLS
+86 VIASLS
-92 LFQRKKMSS
+92 LFQRKKISTE
-101 VMLGFLKQDAKA
+101 MLGFLKLDAKA
-113 IKEFEIP
+113 VKEFKIP
-120 ETTPETRAKLVSE
+120 ETTPEGRAKLVSE

-142 VDVEMDIRSELGV
+142 VDIEMDIRSEQGI

-161 KGEEIDVK
+161 QGEAIDIK

-190 LSKEEQDQASATLYQ
+190 LSKEEQDQASARLYQ
-205 EWEECR
+205 EWEEYR
-211 EKIFGRFVSS
+211 EMIFDRFVSS
-221 GHWNDEERAE
+221 GYWNDEERAV

-265 FTLLYDIYRQTDD
+265 FTLLYDIYRLADD

-291 VSMNSSCYEQHPDF
+291 VSTNCGCYEQQPDF
-305 LSFAEQLTE
+305 RSFAEQLTE
-314 DCKNDSDLLAEII
+314 DCKNDPDLLAEII

-340 QKSIDYTNDIMSS
+340 QKSIDYTNDIMAS

-358 LGDLKNKVADLLE
+358 LGDLKDKVANLLE
-371 ADEDMRNIF
+371 ADEDMQNIF
-380 GVEDDEETSD
+380 GIEDDEETS

-396 SVDINTDEDGDPALN
+396 SVDINTDEDGIPNLD
-411 VGVDSP
+411 VDMDSP

-432 PQFKMLRDQTEF
+432 PQFKMLRDQTDF

-459 PHITEAL
+459 PHVTEAL
-466 GFVDEKRKFCKAFCS
+466 RFVDEKRKFCKAFCS

-507 IVDCYDDPEDEED
+507 IVDCYDDPEDEGD
-520 GSKPADEEEIV
+520 GSEPADEEEIV

-537 PEEHRAKR
+537 PGEHRAKR

-553 LLRFSKFYKE
+553 LLRFSKFYTA
-563 KDELF
+563 KDEIF
-568 TILDELD
+568 NILDELD

-600 IARYSFRREFPDMVD
+600 IARYSFRREFPDLVE

-638 KEDDHSLR
+638 KGDNHSLR
-646 MAVDHFKEMLKM
+646 MAVDHFKKMLKIK
-658 QPDMKPVY
+658 PDMKQVY

-673 RKLCQVD
+673 RNLIQVD

-701 FELKLEKLKF
+701 FELKLDKLKF
-711 IVMNNRLEEA
+711 IVMNNRFEEA

-733 ESQMAG
+733 ENQMAG

-749 GGEHTEGNF
+749 GGEHAEENF
-758 QKAHQRLDEYF
+758 LKAHQRLDEYF
-769 AEVNELFGSFEK
+769 AEANELFGSFEK
-781 MKKSGK
+781 MKKEGK
-787 DPKNMMMQA
+787 DTKNMMMQA

-830 AVGPFFRAYAYY
+830 AMGPFFRAYAYY
-842 EDKDQDVFFEVLR
+842 VEKDENVFFEALK
-855 EDYKWLKNYGCSFT
+855 EDYKWLKNYGCSYT
-869 DIMIIYNQVVAEH
+869 DLMIIYNQVVAEH
-882 QQSQEE
+882 QKSQEE
-888 LKKYADKSE
+888 IKKYADKSE

>member
-13 NSENEANN
+13 NTEEDV
-21 PENEA
+21 
-26 NNSENEPL
+26 L
-34 DQKELLEDVAEI
+34 DQDFLLEKVDEM
-46 RQMIHQQ
+46 RDLIHQQ
-53 RFAECNPM
+53 RFTECKPI
-61 LFAIIKNCPNQQP
+61 LVAIFENCPNHKQ
-74 YIHRLVQ
+74 YMRRLMH
-81 GLLST
+81 GLLKT
-86 VIANLS
+86 VLANMS
-92 LFQRKKMSS
+92 LLQCKKLPDD
-101 VMLGFLKQDAKA
+101 MLGFLKQYVKPSEELD
-113 IKEFEIP
+113 IP
-120 ETTPETRAKLVSE
+120 EMTPEARTKFVFGAV
-133 AISELDQFL
+133 SELDQLL
-142 VDVEMDIRSELGV
+142 VDIEMDIRSDQGI

-161 KGEEIDVK
+161 QGEAIDIK

-190 LSKEEQDQASATLYQ
+190 LSKEEQDQASARLYQ
-205 EWEECR
+205 EWEEYR
-211 EKIFGRFVSS
+211 EKIFDRFVSS
-221 GHWNDEERAE
+221 GYWNNEERAV

-265 FTLLYDIYRQTDD
+265 FTLLYDIYRLADD

-291 VSMNSSCYEQHPDF
+291 VSTNCGSYEQQPDF
-305 LSFAEQLTE
+305 RSFAEQLTE

-340 QKSIDYTNDIMSS
+340 QKSIDYTNDIMAS

-358 LGDLKNKVADLLE
+358 LDDLRDKVADLLE

-380 GVEDDEETSD
+380 GIEDDEETS

-396 SVDINTDEDGDPALN
+396 SDDTNTDEDRIPNLDA
-411 VGVDSP
+411 DIESP

-494 NLIVSHPNEIPEN
+494 NLIVSHSNEIPEN

-520 GSKPADEEEIV
+520 GSESADEEEIV
-531 NEFFKE
+531 KEFFNE

-553 LLRFSKFYKE
+553 LMRFSKFYTA
-563 KDELF
+563 KDEIF
-568 TILDELD
+568 NILDELD

-600 IARYSFRREFPDMVD
+600 IARYSFRREFPDLVE

-638 KEDDHSLR
+638 KGDNHSLR
-646 MAVDHFKEMLKM
+646 MAVDHFKKMLKIK
-658 QPDMKPVY
+658 PDMKQVY
-666 LQLGICY
+666 LQLGTCY
-673 RKLCQVD
+673 RNLIQVD

-701 FELKLEKLKF
+701 FELKLDKLKF
-711 IVMNNRLEEA
+711 IVMNNRFEEA

-733 ESQMAG
+733 ENQMAG

-749 GGEHTEGNF
+749 GGKHAEENF

-781 MKKSGK
+781 MKKAGK
-787 DPKNMMMQA
+787 DTKNMMMQA
-796 MDLFFKMMKNDKA
+796 MDLFFKMMKNDKL

-830 AVGPFFRAYAYY
+830 AMGPFFRVYAYY
-842 EDKDQDVFFEVLR
+842 VEKDENVFFEALK
-855 EDYKWLKNYGCSFT
+855 EDYKWLKNYGCSYT
-869 DIMIIYNQVVAEH
+869 DLMIIYNQVVAEH
-882 QQSQEE
+882 QKSQEE
-888 LKKYADKSE
+888 IKKYADKSE

>member
-13 NSENEANN
+13 N
-21 PENEA
+21 PEEV
-26 NNSENEPL
+26 L
-34 DQKELLEDVAEI
+34 DQDELLEKIDEM
-46 RQMIHQQ
+46 RQLIHQQ
-53 RFAECNPM
+53 RFTECKPLLVAVFTPLPSN
-61 LFAIIKNCPNQQP
+61 KQYVN
-74 YIHRLVQ
+74 RLLQ
-81 GLLST
+81 SLLT
-86 VIANLS
+86 ALAANMS
-92 LFQRKKMSS
+92 LFQRKKIPDG
-101 VMLGFLKQDAKA
+101 VFGFPLQH
-113 IKEFEIP
+113 IKSFEKLDIP
-120 ETTPETRAKLVSE
+120 EMTPETRAKYISS
-133 AISELDQFL
+133 AISGLDQL
-142 VDVEMDIRSELGV
+142 LEDIEMDIRSDQGV

-161 KGEEIDVK
+161 QGEVIDIK

-190 LSKEEQDQASATLYQ
+190 LSKEEQDQASARLYQ
-205 EWEECR
+205 EWEEYR

-221 GHWNDEERAE
+221 GHWTDEECAA
-231 VKDTIL
+231 VKDSIL

-291 VSMNSSCYEQHPDF
+291 VSMNSSYCEQHPDF
-305 LSFAEQLTE
+305 RSFAEQLTE
-314 DCKNDSDLLAEII
+314 DCKNDQDLLADII

-358 LGDLKNKVADLLE
+358 LGDLKNKVADLLD
-371 ADEDMRNIF
+371 ADEDMRNLFEID
-380 GVEDDEETSD
+380 EDEETSE

-396 SVDINTDEDGDPALN
+396 SVDINTDEDGVDNLN
-411 VGVDSP
+411 VDVDSP

-432 PQFKMLRDQTEF
+432 PQFKMLRDQTDF

-459 PHITEAL
+459 PHVTEAL

-494 NLIVSHPNEIPEN
+494 NLIISHPNEIPEN
-507 IVDCYDDPEDEED
+507 IVDCYDDPEDEGD
-520 GSKPADEEEIV
+520 GSEPADEEEIV

-537 PEEHRAKR
+537 PGEHRAKR

-600 IARYSFRREFPDMVD
+600 IARYSFRREFPDLVE

-646 MAVDHFKEMLKM
+646 MAVSHFKEMLKM
-658 QPDMKPVY
+658 QPDMKQVY

-673 RKLCQVD
+673 RNLIQVD

-701 FELKLEKLKF
+701 FELKLDKLKF
-711 IVMNNRLEEA
+711 IVMNNRFEEA

-733 ESQMAG
+733 ENQMAG

-749 GGEHTEGNF
+749 GGEHAEENF

-769 AEVNELFGSFEK
+769 AEANELFGSFEK
-781 MKKSGK
+781 MKKEGK
-787 DPKNMMMQA
+787 DTKNMMMQA

-830 AVGPFFRAYAYY
+830 ALEPFFRAYAYY
-842 EDKDQDVFFEVLR
+842 VEKDENVFFEALK
-855 EDYKWLKNYGCSFT
+855 EDYKWLKNYGCSYT
-869 DIMIIYNQVVAEH
+869 DLMIIYNQVVAEH
-882 QQSQEE
+882 QQTEDE

>member
-13 NSENEANN
+13 N
-21 PENEA
+21 PEEDV
-26 NNSENEPL
+26 L
-34 DQKELLEDVAEI
+34 DQDFLLEKIDEM
-46 RQMIHQQ
+46 RDLIHQQ
-53 RFAECNPM
+53 RFSECKPM
-61 LFAIIKNCPNQQP
+61 LVEVFTPFSSNKQYINRLLQSLLTSLFANM
-74 YIHRLVQ
+74 
-81 GLLST
+81 
-86 VIANLS
+86 S
-92 LFQRKKMSS
+92 LFQRKKIPDGVFGIPIEHNKS
-101 VMLGFLKQDAKA
+101 
-113 IKEFEIP
+113 FEKLDIP
-120 ETTPETRAKLVSE
+120 EMTPEARAKY
-133 AISELDQFL
+133 ISSTISGLDQLL
-142 VDVEMDIRSELGV
+142 VDVEMDIRSDQGV

-161 KGEEIDVK
+161 LGEEIDIK
-169 EVKPTLEKF
+169 EVKSTLEKF

-190 LSKEEQDQASATLYQ
+190 LSKEEQDQASARLYQ

-221 GHWNDEERAE
+221 GHWTDEECAA

-265 FTLLYDIYRQTDD
+265 FTLLYDIYRLADD

-291 VSMNSSCYEQHPDF
+291 VSTNCGCYEQQPDF
-305 LSFAEQLTE
+305 RSFAEQLTE

-340 QKSIDYTNDIMSS
+340 QKSIDYTNDIMAS

-358 LGDLKNKVADLLE
+358 LGDLKDKVANLLE

-380 GVEDDEETSD
+380 GIEDDEETS

-396 SVDINTDEDGDPALN
+396 SVDINTDEDGIPNLD
-411 VGVDSP
+411 VDMDSP

-507 IVDCYDDPEDEED
+507 IVDCYDDPEDEGD
-520 GSKPADEEEIV
+520 GSEPADEEEIV

-537 PEEHRAKR
+537 PGEHRAKR

-553 LLRFSKFYKE
+553 LLRFSKFYTA
-563 KDELF
+563 KDEIF
-568 TILDELD
+568 NILDELD

-600 IARYSFRREFPDMVD
+600 IARYSFRREFPDLVE

-638 KEDDHSLR
+638 KGDNHSLR
-646 MAVDHFKEMLKM
+646 MAVDHFKKMLKIK
-658 QPDMKPVY
+658 PDMKQVY

-673 RKLCQVD
+673 RNLIQVD

-701 FELKLEKLKF
+701 FELKLDKLKF
-711 IVMNNRLEEA
+711 IVMNNRFEEA

-733 ESQMAG
+733 ENQMAG

-749 GGEHTEGNF
+749 GGEHAEENF

-769 AEVNELFGSFEK
+769 AEANELFGSFEK
-781 MKKSGK
+781 MKKEGK
-787 DPKNMMMQA
+787 DTKNMMMQA

-830 AVGPFFRAYAYY
+830 AMGPFFRAYAYY
-842 EDKDQDVFFEVLR
+842 VEKDENVFFEALK
-855 EDYKWLKNYGCSFT
+855 EDYKWLKNYGCSYT
-869 DIMIIYNQVVAEH
+869 DLMIIYNQVVAEH
-882 QQSQEE
+882 QKSQEE
-888 LKKYADKSE
+888 IKKYADKSE

>member
-13 NSENEANN
+13 N
-21 PENEA
+21 PEEV
-26 NNSENEPL
+26 L
-34 DQKELLEDVAEI
+34 DQDELLEKIDEM
-46 RQMIHQQ
+46 RQLIHQQ
-53 RFAECNPM
+53 RFTECKPLLVAVFTPLPSN
-61 LFAIIKNCPNQQP
+61 KQYVN
-74 YIHRLVQ
+74 RLLQ
-81 GLLST
+81 SLLT
-86 VIANLS
+86 ALAANMS
-92 LFQRKKMSS
+92 LFQRKKIPDG
-101 VMLGFLKQDAKA
+101 VFGFPLQH
-113 IKEFEIP
+113 IKSFEELDIP
-120 ETTPETRAKLVSE
+120 EMTPETRAKYISS
-133 AISELDQFL
+133 AISGLDQL
-142 VDVEMDIRSELGV
+142 LEDIEMDIRSDQGV

-161 KGEEIDVK
+161 QGEAIDIK

-190 LSKEEQDQASATLYQ
+190 LSKEEQDQASARLYQ
-205 EWEECR
+205 EWEEYR

-221 GHWNDEERAE
+221 GHWTDEECAA

-291 VSMNSSCYEQHPDF
+291 VSMNSSYCEQHPDF
-305 LSFAEQLTE
+305 RSFAEQLTE
-314 DCKNDSDLLAEII
+314 DCKNDPDLLAEII

-358 LGDLKNKVADLLE
+358 LGDLKDKVANLLE

-380 GVEDDEETSD
+380 EIDEDEETSE

-396 SVDINTDEDGDPALN
+396 SVDINTDEDGVDNLN

-432 PQFKMLRDQTEF
+432 PQFKMLRDQTDF

-459 PHITEAL
+459 PHVTEAL

-494 NLIVSHPNEIPEN
+494 NLFVSHPNEIPEN
-507 IVDCYDDPEDEED
+507 IVDCYDDPEDEGD
-520 GSKPADEEEIV
+520 GSEPADEEEIV

-537 PEEHRAKR
+537 PGEHRAKR

-600 IARYSFRREFPDMVD
+600 IARYSFRREFPDLVE

-646 MAVDHFKEMLKM
+646 MAVSHFKEMLKIK
-658 QPDMKPVY
+658 PDMKQVY

-673 RKLCQVD
+673 RNLIQVD

-701 FELKLEKLKF
+701 FKLKLDKLKF
-711 IVMNNRLEEA
+711 IVMNNRFEEA
-721 MPLAYELDYTHP
+721 LPLAYELDYTHP
-733 ESQMAG
+733 ENQMAG

-749 GGEHTEGNF
+749 GGEHAEENF
-758 QKAHQRLDEYF
+758 LKAHQRLDEYF
-769 AEVNELFGSFEK
+769 AEANELFGSFEK
-781 MKKSGK
+781 MKKEGK
-787 DPKNMMMQA
+787 DTKNMMMQA

-830 AVGPFFRAYAYY
+830 AMGPFFRAYAYY
-842 EDKDQDVFFEVLR
+842 VEKDENVFFEALK
-855 EDYKWLKNYGCSFT
+855 EDYKWLKNYGCSYT
-869 DIMIIYNQVVAEH
+869 DLMIIYNQVVAEH
-882 QQSQEE
+882 QQTEDE

>member
-1 MSEEVNLSEESN
+1 MSEEVKLSEESN
-13 NSENEANN
+13 N
-21 PENEA
+21 PEEVLA
-26 NNSENEPL
+26 
-34 DQKELLEDVAEI
+34 QKELLEDVVEI

-61 LFAIIKNCPNQQP
+61 LFAIIKNSPDHLP

-86 VIANLS
+86 VIASLS
-92 LFQRKKMSS
+92 LFQRKKMSTE
-101 VMLGFLKQDAKA
+101 MLDFLKLDAKA
-113 IKEFEIP
+113 IKEFKIP
-120 ETTPETRAKLVSE
+120 ETTPEARAKLVSE

-142 VDVEMDIRSELGV
+142 VDIEMDIRSEQGI

-161 KGEEIDVK
+161 QGEAIDIK

-190 LSKEEQDQASATLYQ
+190 LSKEEQDQASVRLYQ
-205 EWEECR
+205 EWEEYR
-211 EKIFGRFVSS
+211 EKIFDRFVSS
-221 GHWNDEERAE
+221 GYWNDEERAV

-265 FTLLYDIYRQTDD
+265 FTLLYDIYRLADD

-291 VSMNSSCYEQHPDF
+291 VSTNCGCYEQHPDF
-305 LSFAEQLTE
+305 RSFAEQLTE

-340 QKSIDYTNDIMSS
+340 QKSIDYTNDIMAS

-358 LGDLKNKVADLLE
+358 LGDLKDKVADLLE

-380 GVEDDEETSD
+380 EIDEDEETS

-396 SVDINTDEDGDPALN
+396 SVDINTDEDGIPNLDA
-411 VGVDSP
+411 DIESP

-432 PQFKMLRDQTEF
+432 PQFKMLLDQTEF

-507 IVDCYDDPEDEED
+507 IVDCYDDPEDEGD
-520 GSKPADEEEIV
+520 GSEPADEEEIV
-531 NEFFKE
+531 KEFFKE
-537 PEEHRAKR
+537 PGEHRAKR

-638 KEDDHSLR
+638 KGDNHSLC
-646 MAVDHFKEMLKM
+646 MAVDHFKKMLKIK
-658 QPDMKPVY
+658 PDMKQVY

-673 RKLCQVD
+673 RNLIQVD

-701 FELKLEKLKF
+701 FELKLDKLKF
-711 IVMNNRLEEA
+711 IVMNNRFEEA

-733 ESQMAG
+733 ENQMAG
-739 ALLTQLLIKI
+739 ALLTQLLIKT
-749 GGEHTEGNF
+749 GGEHAEENF

-769 AEVNELFGSFEK
+769 AEANELFGSFEK
-781 MKKSGK
+781 MKKEGK
-787 DPKNMMMQA
+787 DTKNMMMQA

-830 AVGPFFRAYAYY
+830 AMGPFFRAYAYY
-842 EDKDQDVFFEVLR
+842 VEKDENVFFEALK
-855 EDYKWLKNYGCSFT
+855 EDYKWLKNYGCSYT
-869 DIMIIYNQVVAEH
+869 DLMIIYNQVVAEH
-882 QQSQEE
+882 QKSQEE
-888 LKKYADKSE
+888 IKKYADKSE

>member
-13 NSENEANN
+13 N
-21 PENEA
+21 PEEDV
-26 NNSENEPL
+26 L
-34 DQKELLEDVAEI
+34 DQDFLLEKVDEM
-46 RQMIHQQ
+46 RDLIHQQ
-53 RFAECNPM
+53 RFTECKPI
-61 LFAIIKNCPNQQP
+61 LVAIFENCPNHKQ
-74 YIHRLVQ
+74 YMRRLMH
-81 GLLST
+81 GLLKT
-86 VIANLS
+86 VLANMS
-92 LFQRKKMSS
+92 LLQCKKLPDD
-101 VMLGFLKQDAKA
+101 MLGFLKQYVKPSEELD
-113 IKEFEIP
+113 IP
-120 ETTPETRAKLVSE
+120 EMTPEARTKFVFGAV
-133 AISELDQFL
+133 SELDQLL
-142 VDVEMDIRSELGV
+142 VDIEMDIRSDQGI

-161 KGEEIDVK
+161 QGEAIDIK

-190 LSKEEQDQASATLYQ
+190 LSKEEQDQASARLYQ
-205 EWEECR
+205 EWEEYR
-211 EKIFGRFVSS
+211 EKIFDRFVSS
-221 GHWNDEERAE
+221 GYWNNEERAV

-265 FTLLYDIYRQTDD
+265 FTLLYDIYRLADD
-278 DEVKVRA
+278 DEVKVRT

-291 VSMNSSCYEQHPDF
+291 VSTNCGSYEQQPDF
-305 LSFAEQLTE
+305 RSFAEQLTE
-314 DCKNDSDLLAEII
+314 DCKNDPDLLAEII

-340 QKSIDYTNDIMSS
+340 QKSIDYTNDIMAS

-358 LGDLKNKVADLLE
+358 LDDLRDKVADLLE

-380 GVEDDEETSD
+380 GIEDDEETS

-396 SVDINTDEDGDPALN
+396 SDDTNTDKDGIPNLDA
-411 VGVDSP
+411 DIESP

-494 NLIVSHPNEIPEN
+494 NLIVSHPNEIPEK
-507 IVDCYDDPEDEED
+507 IVDCYDDPEDEGD
-520 GSKPADEEEIV
+520 GSEPADEEEIV

-537 PEEHRAKR
+537 PGEHRAKR

-553 LLRFSKFYKE
+553 LMRFSKFYTA
-563 KDELF
+563 KDEIF
-568 TILDELD
+568 NIFDELD

-600 IARYSFRREFPDMVD
+600 IARYSFRREFPDLVE

-638 KEDDHSLR
+638 KGDNHSLR
-646 MAVDHFKEMLKM
+646 MAVDHFKKMLKIK
-658 QPDMKPVY
+658 PDMKQVY
-666 LQLGICY
+666 LQLGTCY
-673 RKLCQVD
+673 RNLIQVD

-701 FELKLEKLKF
+701 FELKLDKLKF
-711 IVMNNRLEEA
+711 IVMNNRFEEA

-733 ESQMAG
+733 ENQMAG

-749 GGEHTEGNF
+749 GGEHAEENF

-781 MKKSGK
+781 MKKAGK
-787 DPKNMMMQA
+787 DTKNMMMQA
-796 MDLFFKMMKNDKA
+796 MDLFFKMMKNDKL

-830 AVGPFFRAYAYY
+830 AMGPFFRVYAYY
-842 EDKDQDVFFEVLR
+842 VEKDENVFFEALK
-855 EDYKWLKNYGCSFT
+855 EDYKWLKNYGCSYT
-869 DIMIIYNQVVAEH
+869 DLMIIYNQVVAEH
-882 QQSQEE
+882 QKSQEE
-888 LKKYADKSE
+888 IKKYADKSE

>member
-1 MSEEVNLSEESN
+1 MSEEVKLSEESN
-13 NSENEANN
+13 N
-21 PENEA
+21 PEEVLA
-26 NNSENEPL
+26 
-34 DQKELLEDVAEI
+34 QKELLEDVVEI

-61 LFAIIKNCPNQQP
+61 LFAIIKNSPDHLP

-86 VIANLS
+86 VIASLS
-92 LFQRKKMSS
+92 LFQRKKMSTE
-101 VMLGFLKQDAKA
+101 MLDFLKLDAKA
-113 IKEFEIP
+113 IKEFKIP
-120 ETTPETRAKLVSE
+120 ETTPEARAKLVSE

-142 VDVEMDIRSELGV
+142 VDIEMDIRSEQGI

-161 KGEEIDVK
+161 QGEAIDIK

-190 LSKEEQDQASATLYQ
+190 LSKEEQDQASARLYQ
-205 EWEECR
+205 EWEEYR
-211 EKIFGRFVSS
+211 EKIFDRFVSS
-221 GHWNDEERAE
+221 GYWNDEERAV

-265 FTLLYDIYRQTDD
+265 FTLLYDIYRQADD

-291 VSMNSSCYEQHPDF
+291 VSTNCGCYEQQPDF
-305 LSFAEQLTE
+305 RSFAEQLTE

-340 QKSIDYTNDIMSS
+340 QKSIDYTNDIMAS

-358 LGDLKNKVADLLE
+358 LGDLKDKVADLLE

-380 GVEDDEETSD
+380 EIDEDEETS

-396 SVDINTDEDGDPALN
+396 SVDINTDEDGIDNLDA
-411 VGVDSP
+411 DIESP

-432 PQFKMLRDQTEF
+432 PQFKMLRDQTDF

-507 IVDCYDDPEDEED
+507 IVDCYDDPEDEGD
-520 GSKPADEEEIV
+520 GSEPADEEEIV

-537 PEEHRAKR
+537 PGEHRAKR

-553 LLRFSKFYKE
+553 LLRFSKFYTA
-563 KDELF
+563 KDEVF
-568 TILDELD
+568 NILDELD

-600 IARYSFRREFPDMVD
+600 IARYSFRREFPDLVE

-638 KEDDHSLR
+638 KGDDHSLC
-646 MAVDHFKEMLKM
+646 MAVDHFKKMLKIK
-658 QPDMKPVY
+658 PDMKQVY

-673 RKLCQVD
+673 RNLIQVD

-701 FELKLEKLKF
+701 FELKLDKLKF
-711 IVMNNRLEEA
+711 IVMNNRFEEA

-733 ESQMAG
+733 ENQMAG

-749 GGEHTEGNF
+749 GGEHTEENF

-781 MKKSGK
+781 MKKEGK
-787 DPKNMMMQA
+787 DTKNMMMQA
-796 MDLFFKMMKNDKA
+796 MDLFFKMMKNDKL

-830 AVGPFFRAYAYY
+830 AMGPFFRAYAYY
-842 EDKDQDVFFEVLR
+842 VEKDEDVFFEALK
-855 EDYKWLKNYGCSFT
+855 EDYKWLKNYGCSYT
-869 DIMIIYNQVVAEH
+869 DLMIIYNQVVAEH
-882 QQSQEE
+882 QKSQEE
-888 LKKYADKSE
+888 IKKYADKSE

>member
-13 NSENEANN
+13 N
-21 PENEA
+21 PEEDV
-26 NNSENEPL
+26 L
-34 DQKELLEDVAEI
+34 DQDFLLEKVDEM
-46 RQMIHQQ
+46 RDLIHQQ
-53 RFAECNPM
+53 RFTECKPI
-61 LFAIIKNCPNQQP
+61 LVAIFKNCPNHKQ
-74 YIHRLVQ
+74 YMRRLMH
-81 GLLST
+81 GLLKT
-86 VIANLS
+86 VLANMS
-92 LFQRKKMSS
+92 LLQCKKLPDD
-101 VMLGFLKQDAKA
+101 MLGFLKQYVKPSEELD
-113 IKEFEIP
+113 IP
-120 ETTPETRAKLVSE
+120 EMTPEARTKFVFGAV
-133 AISELDQFL
+133 SELDQLL
-142 VDVEMDIRSELGV
+142 VDIEMDIRSDQGI

-161 KGEEIDVK
+161 QGEAIDSK

-190 LSKEEQDQASATLYQ
+190 LSKEEQDQASARLYQ
-205 EWEECR
+205 EWEEYR
-211 EKIFGRFVSS
+211 EKIFDRFVSS
-221 GHWNDEERAE
+221 GYWNNEERAV

-265 FTLLYDIYRQTDD
+265 FTLLYDIYRLADD

-291 VSMNSSCYEQHPDF
+291 VSTNCGSYEQQPDF
-305 LSFAEQLTE
+305 RSFAEQLTE
-314 DCKNDSDLLAEII
+314 DCKNDPDLLAEII

-340 QKSIDYTNDIMSS
+340 QKSIDYTNDIMAS

-358 LGDLKNKVADLLE
+358 LDDLRDKVADLLE

-380 GVEDDEETSD
+380 GIEDDEETS

-396 SVDINTDEDGDPALN
+396 SDDTNTDEDRIPNLDA
-411 VGVDSP
+411 DIESP

-494 NLIVSHPNEIPEN
+494 NLIVSHSNEIPEN

-520 GSKPADEEEIV
+520 GSESADEEEIV
-531 NEFFKE
+531 KEFFNE

-553 LLRFSKFYKE
+553 LMRFSKFYTA
-563 KDELF
+563 KDEIF
-568 TILDELD
+568 NIFDELD

-600 IARYSFRREFPDMVD
+600 IARYSFRREFPDLVE

-638 KEDDHSLR
+638 KGDNHSLR
-646 MAVDHFKEMLKM
+646 MAVDHFKKMLKIK
-658 QPDMKPVY
+658 PDMKQVY
-666 LQLGICY
+666 LQLGTCY
-673 RKLCQVD
+673 RNLIQVD

-701 FELKLEKLKF
+701 FELKLDKLKF
-711 IVMNNRLEEA
+711 IVMNNRFEEA

-733 ESQMAG
+733 ENQMAG

-749 GGEHTEGNF
+749 GGEHAEENF

-781 MKKSGK
+781 MKKAGK
-787 DPKNMMMQA
+787 DTKNMMMQA
-796 MDLFFKMMKNDKA
+796 MDLFFKMMKNDKL

-830 AVGPFFRAYAYY
+830 AMGPFFRVYAYY
-842 EDKDQDVFFEVLR
+842 VEKDENVFFEALK
-855 EDYKWLKNYGCSFT
+855 EDYKWLKNYGCSYT
-869 DIMIIYNQVVAEH
+869 DLMIIYNQVVAEH
-882 QQSQEE
+882 QKSQEE
-888 LKKYADKSE
+888 IKKYADKSE

>member
-13 NSENEANN
+13 N
-21 PENEA
+21 PEEVLA
-26 NNSENEPL
+26 
-34 DQKELLEDVAEI
+34 QKELLEDVVEI

-61 LFAIIKNCPNQQP
+61 LFAIVKNSPNHQP

-86 VIANLS
+86 VIASLS
-92 LFQRKKMSS
+92 LFQRKKISTE
-101 VMLGFLKQDAKA
+101 MLGFLKLDAKA
-113 IKEFEIP
+113 VKEFKIP
-120 ETTPETRAKLVSE
+120 ETTPEGRAKLVSE

-142 VDVEMDIRSELGV
+142 VDIEMDIRSEQGI

-161 KGEEIDVK
+161 LGEEIDIK

-190 LSKEEQDQASATLYQ
+190 LSKEEQDQASARLYQ
-205 EWEECR
+205 EWEEYR
-211 EKIFGRFVSS
+211 EKIFDRFVSS
-221 GHWNDEERAE
+221 GYWNDEERAV

-265 FTLLYDIYRQTDD
+265 FTLLYDIYRLADD

-291 VSMNSSCYEQHPDF
+291 VSTNCGCYEQQPDF
-305 LSFAEQLTE
+305 RSFAEQLTE
-314 DCKNDSDLLAEII
+314 DCKNDQDLLAEII

-340 QKSIDYTNDIMSS
+340 QKSIDYTNDIMAS

-358 LGDLKNKVADLLE
+358 LGDLKDKVANLLE
-371 ADEDMRNIF
+371 ADEDMQNIF
-380 GVEDDEETSD
+380 GIEDDEETS

-396 SVDINTDEDGDPALN
+396 SVDINTDEDGIPNLD
-411 VGVDSP
+411 VDMDSP

-507 IVDCYDDPEDEED
+507 IVDCYDDPEDEGD
-520 GSKPADEEEIV
+520 GSEPADEEEIV

-537 PEEHRAKR
+537 PGEHRAKR

-553 LLRFSKFYKE
+553 LLRFSKFYTA
-563 KDELF
+563 KDEIF
-568 TILDELD
+568 NILDELD

-600 IARYSFRREFPDMVD
+600 IARYSFRREFPDLVE

-638 KEDDHSLR
+638 KGDNHSLC
-646 MAVDHFKEMLKM
+646 MAVDHFKKMLKIK
-658 QPDMKPVY
+658 PDMKQVY

-673 RKLCQVD
+673 RNLIQVD

-701 FELKLEKLKF
+701 FELKLDKLKF
-711 IVMNNRLEEA
+711 IVMNNRFEEA

-733 ESQMAG
+733 ENQMAG

-749 GGEHTEGNF
+749 GGEHAEVNF

-781 MKKSGK
+781 MKKEGK
-787 DPKNMMMQA
+787 DTKNMMMQA

-830 AVGPFFRAYAYY
+830 AMGPFFRAYAYY
-842 EDKDQDVFFEVLR
+842 VEKDENVFFEALK
-855 EDYKWLKNYGCSFT
+855 EDYKWLKNYGCSYT
-869 DIMIIYNQVVAEH
+869 DLMIIYNQVVAEH
-882 QQSQEE
+882 QKSQEE
-888 LKKYADKSE
+888 IKKYADKSE

>member
-13 NSENEANN
+13 N
-21 PENEA
+21 PEEDV
-26 NNSENEPL
+26 L
-34 DQKELLEDVAEI
+34 DQDFLLEKIDEM
-46 RQMIHQQ
+46 RDLIHQQ
-53 RFAECNPM
+53 RFSECKPM
-61 LFAIIKNCPNQQP
+61 LVEVFTPFSSNKQYINRLLQSLLTSLFANM
-74 YIHRLVQ
+74 
-81 GLLST
+81 
-86 VIANLS
+86 S
-92 LFQRKKMSS
+92 LFQRKKIPDGVFGIPIEHNKS
-101 VMLGFLKQDAKA
+101 
-113 IKEFEIP
+113 FEELDIP
-120 ETTPETRAKLVSE
+120 EMTPEARAKY
-133 AISELDQFL
+133 ISSTISGLDQLL
-142 VDVEMDIRSELGV
+142 VDVEMDIRSDQGV

-161 KGEEIDVK
+161 LGEEIDIK
-169 EVKPTLEKF
+169 EVKSTLEKF

-190 LSKEEQDQASATLYQ
+190 LSKEEQDQASARLYQ
-205 EWEECR
+205 EWEEYR
-211 EKIFGRFVSS
+211 EKIFDRFVSS
-221 GHWNDEERAE
+221 GYWNDEERAV

-265 FTLLYDIYRQTDD
+265 FTLLYDIYRLADD

-291 VSMNSSCYEQHPDF
+291 VSTNCGCYEQHPDF
-305 LSFAEQLTE
+305 RSFAEQLTE

-340 QKSIDYTNDIMSS
+340 QKSIDYTNDIMAS

-358 LGDLKNKVADLLE
+358 LGDLKNKVADLLD
-371 ADEDMRNIF
+371 ADEDMRNLFEID
-380 GVEDDEETSD
+380 EDEETS

-396 SVDINTDEDGDPALN
+396 SVDINTDEDGIDNLDA
-411 VGVDSP
+411 DIESP

-494 NLIVSHPNEIPEN
+494 NLIISHPNEIPEN
-507 IVDCYDDPEDEED
+507 IVDCYDDPEDEGD
-520 GSKPADEEEIV
+520 GSESADEEEIV

-537 PEEHRAKR
+537 PGEHRAKR

-553 LLRFSKFYKE
+553 LLRFSKFYTA
-563 KDELF
+563 KDEVF
-568 TILDELD
+568 NILDELD

-600 IARYSFRREFPDMVD
+600 IARYSFRREFPDLVD

-646 MAVDHFKEMLKM
+646 MAVDHFKKMLKIK
-658 QPDMKPVY
+658 PDMKQVY

-673 RKLCQVD
+673 RNLIQVD

-701 FELKLEKLKF
+701 FELKLDKLKF
-711 IVMNNRLEEA
+711 IVMNNRFEEA

-733 ESQMAG
+733 ENQMAG

-749 GGEHTEGNF
+749 GGEHAEENF

-781 MKKSGK
+781 MKKEGK
-787 DPKNMMMQA
+787 DTKNMMMQA
-796 MDLFFKMMKNDKA
+796 MDLFFKMMKNDKL
-809 AEAYNNYSLGLL
+809 AEAYNNYSQGLL

-830 AVGPFFRAYAYY
+830 ALEPFFRAYAYY
-842 EDKDQDVFFEVLR
+842 VEKDENVFFEALK
-855 EDYKWLKNYGCSFT
+855 EDYKWLKNYGCSYT
-869 DIMIIYNQVVAEH
+869 DLMIIYNQVVAEH
-882 QQSQEE
+882 QKSQEE
-888 LKKYADKSE
+888 IKKYADKSE

>member
-13 NSENEANN
+13 N
-21 PENEA
+21 PEEV
-26 NNSENEPL
+26 L
-34 DQKELLEDVAEI
+34 DQDELLEKIDEM
-46 RQMIHQQ
+46 RQLIHQQ
-53 RFAECNPM
+53 RFTECKPLLVAVFTPLPSN
-61 LFAIIKNCPNQQP
+61 KQ
-74 YIHRLVQ
+74 YVKRLLQ
-81 GLLST
+81 SLLT
-86 VIANLS
+86 ALAANMS
-92 LFQRKKMSS
+92 LFQRKKIPDG
-101 VMLGFLKQDAKA
+101 VFGFPLQH
-113 IKEFEIP
+113 IKSFEELDIP
-120 ETTPETRAKLVSE
+120 EMTPETRAKYISS
-133 AISELDQFL
+133 AISGLDQL
-142 VDVEMDIRSELGV
+142 LEDIEMDIRSDQGV
-155 FKDLKK
+155 FKNLKK
-161 KGEEIDVK
+161 QGEAIDIK

-190 LSKEEQDQASATLYQ
+190 LSKEEQDQASARLYQ
-205 EWEECR
+205 EWEEYR

-221 GHWNDEERAE
+221 GHWTDEECAA
-231 VKDTIL
+231 VKDSIL

-291 VSMNSSCYEQHPDF
+291 VSMNSSYCEQHPDF
-305 LSFAEQLTE
+305 RSFAEQLTE
-314 DCKNDSDLLAEII
+314 DCKNDQDLLADII

-358 LGDLKNKVADLLE
+358 LGDLKNKVADLLD
-371 ADEDMRNIF
+371 ADEDMRNLFEID
-380 GVEDDEETSD
+380 EDEETSE

-396 SVDINTDEDGDPALN
+396 SVDINTDEDGVDNLN

-432 PQFKMLRDQTEF
+432 PQFKMLRDQTDF

-459 PHITEAL
+459 PHVTEAL

-494 NLIVSHPNEIPEN
+494 NLIISHPNEIPEN
-507 IVDCYDDPEDEED
+507 IVDCYDDPEDEGD
-520 GSKPADEEEIV
+520 GSEPADEEEIV

-537 PEEHRAKR
+537 PGEHRAKR

-553 LLRFSKFYKE
+553 LLRFSKFYKG

-600 IARYSFRREFPDMVD
+600 IARYSFRREFPDMVE

-646 MAVDHFKEMLKM
+646 MAVSHFKEMLKM
-658 QPDMKPVY
+658 QPDMKQVY

-673 RKLCQVD
+673 RNLIQVD

-701 FELKLEKLKF
+701 FELKLDKLKF
-711 IVMNNRLEEA
+711 IVMNNRFEEA

-733 ESQMAG
+733 ENQMAG

-749 GGEHTEGNF
+749 GGEHAEENF

-769 AEVNELFGSFEK
+769 AEANELFGSFEK
-781 MKKSGK
+781 MKKEGK
-787 DPKNMMMQA
+787 DTKNMMMQA

-830 AVGPFFRAYAYY
+830 ALEPFFRAYAYY
-842 EDKDQDVFFEVLR
+842 VEKDENVFFEALK
-855 EDYKWLKNYGCSFT
+855 EDYKWLKNYGCSYT
-869 DIMIIYNQVVAEH
+869 DLMIIYNQVVAEH
-882 QQSQEE
+882 QQTEDE

>member
-13 NSENEANN
+13 N
-21 PENEA
+21 PEEV
-26 NNSENEPL
+26 L
-34 DQKELLEDVAEI
+34 DQDELLEKIDEM
-46 RQMIHQQ
+46 RQLIHQQ
-53 RFAECNPM
+53 RFTECKPLLVAVFTPLPSN
-61 LFAIIKNCPNQQP
+61 KQYVN
-74 YIHRLVQ
+74 RLLQ
-81 GLLST
+81 SLLT
-86 VIANLS
+86 ALAANMS
-92 LFQRKKMSS
+92 LFQRKKIPDG
-101 VMLGFLKQDAKA
+101 VFGFPLQH
-113 IKEFEIP
+113 IKSFEELDIP
-120 ETTPETRAKLVSE
+120 EMTPETRAKYISS
-133 AISELDQFL
+133 AISGLDQL
-142 VDVEMDIRSELGV
+142 LEDIEMDIRSDQGV

-161 KGEEIDVK
+161 QGEAIDIK

-190 LSKEEQDQASATLYQ
+190 LSKEEQDQASARLYQ
-205 EWEECR
+205 EWEEYR

-221 GHWNDEERAE
+221 GHWTDEECAA

-291 VSMNSSCYEQHPDF
+291 VSMNSSYCEQHPDF
-305 LSFAEQLTE
+305 RSFAEQLTE

-327 KAQKMLAVTVFSE
+327 KAQKMLAVSVFSE

-358 LGDLKNKVADLLE
+358 LGDLKNKVADLLD
-371 ADEDMRNIF
+371 ADEDMRNLFEID
-380 GVEDDEETSD
+380 EDEETLE

-396 SVDINTDEDGDPALN
+396 SVDINTDEDGVDNLN

-432 PQFKMLRDQTEF
+432 PQFKMLRDQTDF

-459 PHITEAL
+459 PHVTEAL

-494 NLIVSHPNEIPEN
+494 NLIISHPNEIPEN
-507 IVDCYDDPEDEED
+507 IVDCYDDPEDEGD
-520 GSKPADEEEIV
+520 GSEPADEEEIV

-537 PEEHRAKR
+537 PGEHRAKR

-553 LLRFSKFYKE
+553 LLRFSKFYKG

-600 IARYSFRREFPDMVD
+600 IARYSFRREFPDMVE

-646 MAVDHFKEMLKM
+646 MAVSHFKEMLKM
-658 QPDMKPVY
+658 QPDMKQVY

-673 RKLCQVD
+673 RNLIQVD

-701 FELKLEKLKF
+701 FELKLDKLKF
-711 IVMNNRLEEA
+711 IVMNKRFEEA

-739 ALLTQLLIKI
+739 ALLTQLLIRI
-749 GGEHTEGNF
+749 GGEHAEENL

-769 AEVNELFGSFEK
+769 AETNELFSNLKK
-781 MKKSGK
+781 MKKSGPDVLMK
-787 DPKNMMMQA
+787 A
-796 MDLFFKMMKNDKA
+796 MGLFFKMMKNDKL
-809 AEAYNNYSLGLL
+809 AEAFNNYSLGLL
-821 ALIEHQPKK
+821 ALMEHQPKK
-830 AVGPFFRAYAYY
+830 AVEPFFRAYAYY
-842 EDKDQDVFFEVLR
+842 VENDKNVFLETLKG
-855 EDYKWLKNYGCSFT
+855 DYKWLKNYGCSYT
-869 DIMIIYNQVVAEH
+869 DLMIIYNQVVAE
-882 QQSQEE
+882 QQQTEE
-888 LKKYADKSE
+888 EIKKYADKSE

>member
-21 PENEA
+21 PENE
-26 NNSENEPL
+26 SLE
-34 DQKELLEDVAEI
+34 QKELLEDVAEM
-46 RQMIHQQ
+46 RQLIHQQ
-53 RFAECNPM
+53 RFAECKSM
-61 LFAIIKNCPNQQP
+61 LFAIIKNCPNHQP
-74 YIHRLVQ
+74 YMRRLVQ
-81 GLLST
+81 GLLTT
-86 VIANLS
+86 VIASLS
-92 LFQRKKMSS
+92 LFQRKKLPNE
-101 VMLGFLKQDAKA
+101 MLSIFKQHIKF

-120 ETTPETRAKLVSE
+120 ETTPEGRAKLFSD
-133 AISELDQFL
+133 AISELDQLL
-142 VDVEMDIRSELGV
+142 VDIEMDIRSELGI

-161 KGEEIDVK
+161 QGEAIDIK

-190 LSKEEQDQASATLYQ
+190 LSKEEQDQASARLYQ
-205 EWEECR
+205 EWEEYR
-211 EKIFGRFVSS
+211 EKIFDRFVSS
-221 GHWNDEERAE
+221 GYWNDEERAV

-265 FTLLYDIYRQTDD
+265 FTLLYDIYRLADD

-291 VSMNSSCYEQHPDF
+291 VSMNSSSYEQLPDF
-305 LSFAEQLTE
+305 CSFAEQLTE

-358 LGDLKNKVADLLE
+358 LGELKNKVADLLE

-380 GVEDDEETSD
+380 GVEDDEETSE

-507 IVDCYDDPEDEED
+507 IVDCYDDPEDEGD
-520 GSKPADEEEIV
+520 GSETADEEEIV

-749 GGEHTEGNF
+749 GGEHAEENF

-769 AEVNELFGSFEK
+769 AEMNELFGSFEK
-781 MKKSGK
+781 MKKAGK

-869 DIMIIYNQVVAEH
+869 DIMIIYNQIVAEH

>member
-13 NSENEANN
+13 SQEEV
-21 PENEA
+21 
-26 NNSENEPL
+26 L
-34 DQKELLEDVAEI
+34 DQDFLLEKVDEM
-46 RQMIHQQ
+46 RDLIHQQ
-53 RFAECNPM
+53 RFAECKPM
-61 LFAIIKNCPNQQP
+61 LVAIFENCPNHKQ
-74 YIHRLVQ
+74 YMRRLMH
-81 GLLST
+81 GLLTT
-86 VIANLS
+86 VLANMS
-92 LFQRKKMSS
+92 LLQRKKLPDD
-101 VMLGFLKQDAKA
+101 MLGILKQYVKPSEELD
-113 IKEFEIP
+113 IP
-120 ETTPETRAKLVSE
+120 AMTPEARTKFVFGAV
-133 AISELDQFL
+133 SELDQL
-142 VDVEMDIRSELGV
+142 LEDIEMDIRSEQGI

-161 KGEEIDVK
+161 LGEEIDIK
-169 EVKPTLEKF
+169 EVKPTLERF

-190 LSKEEQDQASATLYQ
+190 LSKEEQDQASARLYQ
-205 EWEECR
+205 EWEEYR
-211 EKIFGRFVSS
+211 EKIFDRFVTA
-221 GHWNDEERAE
+221 GYWNDEERAV

-265 FTLLYDIYRQTDD
+265 FTLLYDIYRLADD

-291 VSMNSSCYEQHPDF
+291 VSTNCGCYEQQPDF
-305 LSFAEQLTE
+305 RSFAEQLTE
-314 DCKNDSDLLAEII
+314 DCKNDPDLLAEII

-340 QKSIDYTNDIMSS
+340 QKSIDYTNDIMAS

-358 LGDLKNKVADLLE
+358 LGDLKDKVANLLE
-371 ADEDMRNIF
+371 ADEDMQNIF
-380 GVEDDEETSD
+380 GIEDDEETS

-396 SVDINTDEDGDPALN
+396 SVDINTDEDGIPNLD
-411 VGVDSP
+411 VDMDSP

-507 IVDCYDDPEDEED
+507 IVDCYDDPEDEGD
-520 GSKPADEEEIV
+520 GSESADEEEIV

-537 PEEHRAKR
+537 PGEHRAKR

-553 LLRFSKFYKE
+553 LLRFSKFYTA
-563 KDELF
+563 KDEIF
-568 TILDELD
+568 NILDELD

-600 IARYSFRREFPDMVD
+600 IARYSFRREFPDLVE

-638 KEDDHSLR
+638 KGDDHSLR
-646 MAVDHFKEMLKM
+646 MAVDHFKKMLKIK
-658 QPDMKPVY
+658 PDMKQVY

-673 RKLCQVD
+673 RNLIQVD

-701 FELKLEKLKF
+701 FELKLDKLKF
-711 IVMNNRLEEA
+711 IVMNNRFEEA

-733 ESQMAG
+733 ENQMAG

-749 GGEHTEGNF
+749 GGEHAEENF

-769 AEVNELFGSFEK
+769 AEANELFGSFEK
-781 MKKSGK
+781 MKKEGK
-787 DPKNMMMQA
+787 DTKNMMMQA

-830 AVGPFFRAYAYY
+830 AMGPFFRAYAYY
-842 EDKDQDVFFEVLR
+842 VEKDENVFFEALK
-855 EDYKWLKNYGCSFT
+855 EDYKWLKNYGCSYT
-869 DIMIIYNQVVAEH
+869 DLMIIYNQVVAEH

-888 LKKYADKSE
+888 IKKYADKSE

>member
-13 NSENEANN
+13 N
-21 PENEA
+21 PEEVLA
-26 NNSENEPL
+26 
-34 DQKELLEDVAEI
+34 QKELLEDVVEI

-61 LFAIIKNCPNQQP
+61 LFAIIKNSPDHLP

-86 VIANLS
+86 VIASLS
-92 LFQRKKMSS
+92 LFQRKKMSTE
-101 VMLGFLKQDAKA
+101 MLDFLKLDAKA
-113 IKEFEIP
+113 IKEFKIP
-120 ETTPETRAKLVSE
+120 ETTPEARAKLVSE

-142 VDVEMDIRSELGV
+142 VDIEMDIRSEQGI

-161 KGEEIDVK
+161 QGEAIDIK

-190 LSKEEQDQASATLYQ
+190 LSKEEQDQASARLYQ
-205 EWEECR
+205 EWEEYR
-211 EKIFGRFVSS
+211 EKIFDRFVSS
-221 GHWNDEERAE
+221 GYWNDEERAV

-265 FTLLYDIYRQTDD
+265 FTLLYDIYRLADD

-291 VSMNSSCYEQHPDF
+291 VSTNCGCYEQQPDF
-305 LSFAEQLTE
+305 RSFAEQLTE

-340 QKSIDYTNDIMSS
+340 QKSIDYTNDIMAS

-358 LGDLKNKVADLLE
+358 LGDLKDKVANLLE
-371 ADEDMRNIF
+371 ADEDMQNIF
-380 GVEDDEETSD
+380 GIEDDEETS

-396 SVDINTDEDGDPALN
+396 SVDINTDEDGIPNLD
-411 VGVDSP
+411 VDMDSP

-507 IVDCYDDPEDEED
+507 IVDCYDDPEDEGD
-520 GSKPADEEEIV
+520 GSEPADEEEIV

-537 PEEHRAKR
+537 PGEHRAKR

-553 LLRFSKFYKE
+553 LLRFSKFYTA
-563 KDELF
+563 KDEIF
-568 TILDELD
+568 NILDELD

-600 IARYSFRREFPDMVD
+600 IARYSFRREFPDLVE

-638 KEDDHSLR
+638 KGDNHSLC
-646 MAVDHFKEMLKM
+646 MAVDHFKKMLKIK
-658 QPDMKPVY
+658 PDMKQVY

-673 RKLCQVD
+673 RNLIQVD

-701 FELKLEKLKF
+701 FELKLDKLKF
-711 IVMNNRLEEA
+711 IVMNNRFEEA

-733 ESQMAG
+733 ENQMAG

-749 GGEHTEGNF
+749 GGEHAEENF

-769 AEVNELFGSFEK
+769 AEVNELFSSFEK
-781 MKKSGK
+781 MKKEGK
-787 DPKNMMMQA
+787 DTKNMMMQA
-796 MDLFFKMMKNDKA
+796 MDLFFKMMKNDKL

-830 AVGPFFRAYAYY
+830 AMGPFFRAYAYY
-842 EDKDQDVFFEVLR
+842 VEKDENVFFEALK
-855 EDYKWLKNYGCSFT
+855 EDYKWLKNYGCSYT
-869 DIMIIYNQVVAEH
+869 DLMIIYNQVVAEH
-882 QQSQEE
+882 QKSQEE
-888 LKKYADKSE
+888 IKKYADKSE

>member
-13 NSENEANN
+13 N
-21 PENEA
+21 PEEVLA
-26 NNSENEPL
+26 
-34 DQKELLEDVAEI
+34 QKELLEDVVEI

-61 LFAIIKNCPNQQP
+61 LFAIIKNSPNHLP

-86 VIANLS
+86 VIASLS
-92 LFQRKKMSS
+92 LFQRKKMSTE
-101 VMLGFLKQDAKA
+101 MLGFLKLDAKS
-113 IKEFEIP
+113 IKEFKIP
-120 ETTPETRAKLVSE
+120 ETTPEARAKLVSE

-142 VDVEMDIRSELGV
+142 VDIEMDIRSEQGI

-161 KGEEIDVK
+161 QGEEIDIK

-190 LSKEEQDQASATLYQ
+190 LSKEEQDQASVRLYQ
-205 EWEECR
+205 EWEEYR
-211 EKIFGRFVSS
+211 EKIFDRFVSS
-221 GHWNDEERAE
+221 GYWNDEERAV

-265 FTLLYDIYRQTDD
+265 FTLLYDIYRLADD

-291 VSMNSSCYEQHPDF
+291 VSANCGCYEQHPDF
-305 LSFAEQLTE
+305 RSFAEQLTE
-314 DCKNDSDLLAEII
+314 DCKNDPDLLADII

-340 QKSIDYTNDIMSS
+340 QKSIDYTNDIMAS

-358 LGDLKNKVADLLE
+358 LGDLKNKVADLLD
-371 ADEDMRNIF
+371 ADEDMRNLFEID
-380 GVEDDEETSD
+380 EDEETS

-396 SVDINTDEDGDPALN
+396 SVDINTDEDGIDNLDA
-411 VGVDSP
+411 DIESP

-507 IVDCYDDPEDEED
+507 IVDCYDDPEDEGD
-520 GSKPADEEEIV
+520 GSEPADEEEIV

-537 PEEHRAKR
+537 PGEHRAKR

-553 LLRFSKFYKE
+553 LLRFSKFYTA
-563 KDELF
+563 KDEIF
-568 TILDELD
+568 NILDELD

-600 IARYSFRREFPDMVD
+600 IARYSFRREFPDLVE

-638 KEDDHSLR
+638 KGDNHSLR
-646 MAVDHFKEMLKM
+646 MAVDHFKKMLKIK
-658 QPDMKPVY
+658 PDMKQVY

-673 RKLCQVD
+673 RNLIQVD

-701 FELKLEKLKF
+701 FELKLDKLKF
-711 IVMNNRLEEA
+711 IVMNNRFEEA

-733 ESQMAG
+733 ENQMAG

-749 GGEHTEGNF
+749 GGEHAEENF

-781 MKKSGK
+781 MKKEGK
-787 DPKNMMMQA
+787 DTKNMMMQA
-796 MDLFFKMMKNDKA
+796 MDLFFKMMKNDKL

-830 AVGPFFRAYAYY
+830 AMGPFFRAYAYY
-842 EDKDQDVFFEVLR
+842 VEKDENVFFEALK
-855 EDYKWLKNYGCSFT
+855 EDYKWLKNYGCSYT
-869 DIMIIYNQVVAEH
+869 DLMIIYNQVVAEH
-882 QQSQEE
+882 QKSQEE
-888 LKKYADKSE
+888 IKKYADKSE

>member
-13 NSENEANN
+13 N
-21 PENEA
+21 PEEDV
-26 NNSENEPL
+26 L
-34 DQKELLEDVAEI
+34 DQDFLLEKVDEM
-46 RQMIHQQ
+46 RDLIHQQ
-53 RFAECNPM
+53 RFSECKPM
-61 LFAIIKNCPNQQP
+61 LVEVFTPFSSNKQYINRLMQSLLTSLFANM
-74 YIHRLVQ
+74 
-81 GLLST
+81 
-86 VIANLS
+86 S
-92 LFQRKKMSS
+92 LFQRKKIPDGVFGIPIQHNKS
-101 VMLGFLKQDAKA
+101 
-113 IKEFEIP
+113 FEELDIP
-120 ETTPETRAKLVSE
+120 EMTPETRAKY
-133 AISELDQFL
+133 ISSTISGLDQLL
-142 VDVEMDIRSELGV
+142 VDVEMDIRSDQGV

-161 KGEEIDVK
+161 LGEEIDIK
-169 EVKPTLEKF
+169 EVKSTLEKF

-190 LSKEEQDQASATLYQ
+190 LSKEEQDQASARLYQ

-221 GHWNDEERAE
+221 GYWNDEERAV

-265 FTLLYDIYRQTDD
+265 FTLLYDIYRLADD

-291 VSMNSSCYEQHPDF
+291 VSTNCGCYEQQPDF
-305 LSFAEQLTE
+305 RSFAEQLTE

-340 QKSIDYTNDIMSS
+340 QKSIDYTNDIMAS

-358 LGDLKNKVADLLE
+358 LGDLKDKVANLLE
-371 ADEDMRNIF
+371 ADEDMQNIF
-380 GVEDDEETSD
+380 GIEDDEETS

-396 SVDINTDEDGDPALN
+396 SVDINTDEDGIPNLD
-411 VGVDSP
+411 VDMDSP

-459 PHITEAL
+459 PHVTEAL

-507 IVDCYDDPEDEED
+507 IVDCYDDPEDEGD
-520 GSKPADEEEIV
+520 GSEPADEEEIV

-537 PEEHRAKR
+537 PGEHRAKR

-553 LLRFSKFYKE
+553 LLRFSKFYTA
-563 KDELF
+563 KDEIF
-568 TILDELD
+568 NILDELD

-600 IARYSFRREFPDMVD
+600 IARYSFRREFPDMVE

-646 MAVDHFKEMLKM
+646 MAVDHFKKMLKIK
-658 QPDMKPVY
+658 PDMKQVY

-673 RKLCQVD
+673 RNLIQVD

-701 FELKLEKLKF
+701 FELKLDKLKF
-711 IVMNNRLEEA
+711 IVMNNRFEEA

-733 ESQMAG
+733 ENQMAG

-749 GGEHTEGNF
+749 GGEHAEENF

-769 AEVNELFGSFEK
+769 AEVNELFGSFDK

-787 DPKNMMMQA
+787 DTKNMMMQA
-796 MDLFFKMMKNDKA
+796 MDLFFKMMKNDKL
-809 AEAYNNYSLGLL
+809 AEAYNNYSQGLL

-830 AVGPFFRAYAYY
+830 ALEPFFRAYAYY
-842 EDKDQDVFFEVLR
+842 VEKDENVFFEALK
-855 EDYKWLKNYGCSFT
+855 EDYKWLKNYGCSYT
-869 DIMIIYNQVVAEH
+869 DLMIIYNQVVAEH
-882 QQSQEE
+882 QQTEDE

>member
-13 NSENEANN
+13 N
-21 PENEA
+21 PEEDV
-26 NNSENEPL
+26 L
-34 DQKELLEDVAEI
+34 DQDFLLEKVDEM
-46 RQMIHQQ
+46 RDLIHQQ
-53 RFAECNPM
+53 RFTECKPI
-61 LFAIIKNCPNQQP
+61 LVAIFENCPNHKQ
-74 YIHRLVQ
+74 YMRRLMH
-81 GLLST
+81 GLLKT
-86 VIANLS
+86 VLANMS
-92 LFQRKKMSS
+92 LLQCKKLPDD
-101 VMLGFLKQDAKA
+101 MLGFLKQYVKPSEELD
-113 IKEFEIP
+113 IP
-120 ETTPETRAKLVSE
+120 EMTPEARTKFVFGAV
-133 AISELDQFL
+133 SELDQLL
-142 VDVEMDIRSELGV
+142 VDIEMDIRSDQGI

-161 KGEEIDVK
+161 QGEAIDIK

-190 LSKEEQDQASATLYQ
+190 LSKEEQDQASARLYQ
-205 EWEECR
+205 EWEEYR
-211 EKIFGRFVSS
+211 EKIFDRFVSS
-221 GHWNDEERAE
+221 GYWNNEERAV

-265 FTLLYDIYRQTDD
+265 FTLLYDIYRLADD

-291 VSMNSSCYEQHPDF
+291 VSTNCGSYEQQPDF
-305 LSFAEQLTE
+305 RSFAEQLTE
-314 DCKNDSDLLAEII
+314 DCKNDPDLLAEII

-340 QKSIDYTNDIMSS
+340 QKSIDYTNDIMAS

-358 LGDLKNKVADLLE
+358 LDDLRDKVADLLE

-380 GVEDDEETSD
+380 GIEDDEETS
-390 EESPIR
+390 EESTIR
-396 SVDINTDEDGDPALN
+396 SDDTNTDEDRIPNLDA
-411 VGVDSP
+411 DIESP

-520 GSKPADEEEIV
+520 GSESADEEEIV
-531 NEFFKE
+531 KEFFNE

-553 LLRFSKFYKE
+553 LMRFSKFYTA
-563 KDELF
+563 KDEIF
-568 TILDELD
+568 NIFDELD

-600 IARYSFRREFPDMVD
+600 IARYSFRREFPDLVE

-638 KEDDHSLR
+638 KGDNHSLR
-646 MAVDHFKEMLKM
+646 MAVDHFKKMLKIK
-658 QPDMKPVY
+658 PDMKQVY
-666 LQLGICY
+666 LQLGTCY
-673 RKLCQVD
+673 RNLIQVD

-701 FELKLEKLKF
+701 FELKLDKLKF
-711 IVMNNRLEEA
+711 IVMNNRFEEA

-733 ESQMAG
+733 ENQMAG

-749 GGEHTEGNF
+749 GGEHAEENF

-781 MKKSGK
+781 MKKAGK
-787 DPKNMMMQA
+787 DTKNMMMQA
-796 MDLFFKMMKNDKA
+796 MDLFFKMMKNDKL

-830 AVGPFFRAYAYY
+830 AMGPFFRVYAYY
-842 EDKDQDVFFEVLR
+842 VEKDENVFFEALK
-855 EDYKWLKNYGCSFT
+855 EDYKWLKNYGCSYT
-869 DIMIIYNQVVAEH
+869 DLMIIYNQVVAEH
-882 QQSQEE
+882 QKSQEE
-888 LKKYADKSE
+888 IKKYADKSE

>member
-13 NSENEANN
+13 N
-21 PENEA
+21 PEEDV
-26 NNSENEPL
+26 L
-34 DQKELLEDVAEI
+34 DQNFLLEKIDEM
-46 RQMIHQQ
+46 RQLIHQQ
-53 RFAECNPM
+53 RFAECKPM
-61 LFAIIKNCPNQQP
+61 LFAILKNCPNHQP
-74 YIHRLVQ
+74 YMNRLGQ
-81 GLLST
+81 GLLT
-86 VIANLS
+86 TAVVNLS
-92 LFQRKKMSS
+92 LFQRKKMPNE
-101 VMLGFLKQDAKA
+101 VLGFLKLENKA

-120 ETTPETRAKLVSE
+120 EMTPEARAKHISY
-133 AISELDQFL
+133 AISVLDQLL
-142 VDVEMDIRSELGV
+142 VDIEMDIRSEQGI

-161 KGEEIDVK
+161 QGEAIDIK

-190 LSKEEQDQASATLYQ
+190 LSKEDQDQASARLYQ
-205 EWEECR
+205 EWEEYR
-211 EKIFGRFVSS
+211 EKIFDRFVSS
-221 GHWNDEERAE
+221 GYWNDEERAV

-265 FTLLYDIYRQTDD
+265 FTLLYDIYRLADD

-291 VSMNSSCYEQHPDF
+291 VSTNCGCYEQQPDF
-305 LSFAEQLTE
+305 RSFAEQLTE

-358 LGDLKNKVADLLE
+358 LGDLKDKVADLLE
-371 ADEDMRNIF
+371 ADEDMRNLFEID
-380 GVEDDEETSD
+380 EDEETS

-396 SVDINTDEDGDPALN
+396 SVDINTDEDGIDNLN

-432 PQFKMLRDQTEF
+432 PQFKMLRDQTDF

-459 PHITEAL
+459 PHVTEAL

-494 NLIVSHPNEIPEN
+494 NLIISHPNEIPEN
-507 IVDCYDDPEDEED
+507 IVDCYDDPEDEGD
-520 GSKPADEEEIV
+520 GSEPADEEEIV

-537 PEEHRAKR
+537 PGEHRAKR

-600 IARYSFRREFPDMVD
+600 IARYSFRREFPDLVE

-628 HFMKG
+628 HFMQG

-646 MAVDHFKEMLKM
+646 MAVDHFKKMLKIK
-658 QPDMKPVY
+658 PDMKQVY

-673 RKLCQVD
+673 RNLIQVD

-701 FELKLEKLKF
+701 FELKLDKLKF
-711 IVMNNRLEEA
+711 IVMNNRFEEA

-733 ESQMAG
+733 ENQMAG

-749 GGEHTEGNF
+749 GGEHAEENF

-769 AEVNELFGSFEK
+769 AEANELFGSFEK
-781 MKKSGK
+781 MKKEGK
-787 DPKNMMMQA
+787 DTKNMMMQA

-830 AVGPFFRAYAYY
+830 AMGPFFRAYAYY
-842 EDKDQDVFFEVLR
+842 VEKDENVFFEALK
-855 EDYKWLKNYGCSFT
+855 EDYKWLKNYGCSYT
-869 DIMIIYNQVVAEH
+869 DLMIIYNQVVAEH
-882 QQSQEE
+882 QKSQEE
-888 LKKYADKSE
+888 IKKYADKSE

>member
-13 NSENEANN
+13 N
-21 PENEA
+21 PEEVLA
-26 NNSENEPL
+26 
-34 DQKELLEDVAEI
+34 QKELLEDVVEI

-53 RFAECNPM
+53 RFAECKSM
-61 LFAIIKNCPNQQP
+61 LFAIIKNCPNHQP
-74 YIHRLVQ
+74 YMRRLVQ
-81 GLLST
+81 GLLTT
-86 VIANLS
+86 VIASLS
-92 LFQRKKMSS
+92 LFQRKKLPNE
-101 VMLGFLKQDAKA
+101 MLSIFKQHIKF

-120 ETTPETRAKLVSE
+120 ETTPEGRAKLFSD
-133 AISELDQFL
+133 AISELDQLL
-142 VDVEMDIRSELGV
+142 VDIEMDIRSELGV

-161 KGEEIDVK
+161 QGEEIDIK

-190 LSKEEQDQASATLYQ
+190 LSKEEQDQASARLYQ
-205 EWEECR
+205 EWEEYR
-211 EKIFGRFVSS
+211 EKIFDRFVSS
-221 GHWNDEERAE
+221 GYWNDEERAA

-265 FTLLYDIYRQTDD
+265 FTLLYDIYRLADD

-291 VSMNSSCYEQHPDF
+291 VSTNCGCYEQQPDF
-305 LSFAEQLTE
+305 RSFAEQLTE

-358 LGDLKNKVADLLE
+358 LGELKNKVADLLE

-380 GVEDDEETSD
+380 GVEDDEETSE

-507 IVDCYDDPEDEED
+507 IVDCYDDPEDEGD
-520 GSKPADEEEIV
+520 GSETADEEEIV

-638 KEDDHSLR
+638 KEDDPSLR
-646 MAVDHFKEMLKM
+646 MAVDHFKKMLKM

-739 ALLTQLLIKI
+739 ALLTQLLIKT
-749 GGEHTEGNF
+749 GGEHAEENF

-869 DIMIIYNQVVAEH
+869 DIMIIYNQIVAEH